1 MNKKN
6 IPKYFPGLFFP
17 ALVLLLLTITINVP
31 TAFAAASNEEISA
44 FEKLDAVFQ
53 EYLLKECID
62 ENKSTYTDD
71 QLKEM
76 TDDLQTY
83 LDQCDITTSYKEM
96 EAVSRYV
103 ANRVYYNLN
112 DKRFNPKHGT
122 ELTSDNPYD
131 VWFYKKAVCGGYTNL
146 LNTLLVSRGIPSF
159 ELLTKTH
166 AYSIAYNKDSDCWIY
181 IDATGCS
188 TNRYDLERD
197 ENREL
202 LPDAKEVWTSGG
214 YNSAGFD
221 MTPQTMLYDRA
232 AHMVYSCGYLVKDGL
247 RYSFHCNDSN
257 YNTSVDLDTWKD
269 MTDWNMTL
277 YGPWSEDYSK
287 DVKVTDVGG
296 IPIHKVYDGFAGTDI
311 ESVDFSETSIQ
322 TIATRYSSTQGTF
335 EGCTKLKTV
344 KLPDTVKYFYSKTFQ
359 DCTALEEINMPKS
372 TQIFSP
378 QQFSGCSSLKSVDFR
393 GTSVTQLSKEVFKG
407 CTSLTSVYLG
417 EQENLSIDAYAFQ
430 DCTNLET
437 VDCSTTNIYSIGNYA
452 FYNCSGLTKI
462 DLSGSSMETIGQSA
476 FSDCT
481 GLEEAILPKTL
492 KTIDNYAFC
501 NCSKLTKIDLSDSS
515 LETIGQSVFRNCT
528 GLEEVILPKTLKE
541 IGYLAFS
548 GTVIKSLDLSNTAI
562 TKIGYSSCAN
572 MDVLKTLYLPNTLQ
586 EFEDNAFSVSKSSFD
601 RLYIFSDIPEADIRA
616 MADKADGVW
625 SGRFISFPK
634 GTYTITYDGN
644 GATAGTMDVQTCMID
659 DYPFD
664 LAKNTYTRDGYVF
677 TGWNTKADGSGDSY
691 KDGASVEALS
701 ETDQAEITL
710 YAMWRDS
717 SEISYN
723 IKYVLVKNNA
733 TNDNP
738 NTYTNKSDTIKLNDP
753 VLEGYTF
760 LGWFSDKECTQQV
773 TEITAGSTGDITLY
787 ALWEENDTCEHEWI
801 QAEVIER
808 ATCSQ
813 EGTATRACTKCGKSE
828 VITLPIDPDYHWEKE
843 IVNKKPATTTE
854 EGYTGD
860 TICKA
865 CKKVLQQGEIIPKK
879 GTASETPAASN
890 KPDTSNTP
898 AASNKPDTSNTPAA
912 SNAPAATKKPSSSN
926 TPSATKKPSASSGTQ
941 DASSE
946 TSTKASAPKAVKG
959 LRIVN
964 QKPLKLIITWL
975 PETTVKGYEVQ
986 YAMDK
991 KFTRSLKKK
1000 TVKTTYCTVKKVKR
1014 SKTYFVRVR
1023 AYKLQGTKKIYSKW
1037 TKVKKI
1043 KVKK

>member
-31 TAFAAASNEEISA
+31 TAFAAASEEEISA
-44 FEKLDAVFQ
+44 FEKLDGIFQ
-53 EYLLKECID
+53 EYLLKDCID
-62 ENKSTYTDD
+62 PNKSTYTDD

-83 LDQCDITTSYKEM
+83 LDQCDITTTYKEM

-103 ANRVYYNLN
+103 ANRVSYNLN
-112 DKRFNPKHGT
+112 DKRYNPKHGT

-131 VWFYKKAVCGGYTNL
+131 VWSSKKAVCGGYTNL

-159 ELLTKTH
+159 GLVTKTH
-166 AYSIAYNKDSDCWIY
+166 AYSIAYNKDSDYWIY
-181 IDATGCS
+181 IDATVCS
-188 TNRYDLERD
+188 RNRYDLERD
-197 ENREL
+197 DDTSEV
-202 LPDAKEVWTSGG
+202 LPDAEELWTSGG

-221 MTPQTMLYDRA
+221 MTIPTMLLDRA
-232 AHMVYSCGYLVKDGL
+232 AYMVYSCGYLVKDGL
-247 RYSFHCNDSN
+247 RYSFHCNDSSF
-257 YNTSVDLDTWKD
+257 NTDMDLDTWKD
-269 MTDWNMTL
+269 MTDWNLTL
-277 YGPWSEDYSK
+277 FGPWGDDYSK
-287 DVKVTDVGG
+287 NVKVTDIDGV
-296 IPIHKVYDGFAGTDI
+296 PVHKVYDGFAGTDI
-311 ESVDFSETSIQ
+311 ESVDFSEASIKM
-322 TIATRYSSTQGTF
+322 IVSLFSSTTGTF

-344 KLPDTVKYFYSKTFQ
+344 KLPDTVTQFYSQTFKN
-359 DCTALEEINMPKS
+359 CTALEEINIPKS
-372 TQIFSP
+372 IQVIQP
-378 QQFSGCSSLKSVDFR
+378 QEFLGCSSLKTVDFR
-393 GTSVTQLSKEVFKG
+393 GTSVVRICDEAFKD
-407 CTSLTSVYLG
+407 CTSLASVYWG
-417 EQENLSIDAYAFQ
+417 EPKNLSIDAYAFQ

-437 VDCSTTNIYSIGNYA
+437 VDCSKTNISSIENYA
-452 FYNCSGLTKI
+452 FYNCSKLKKI
-462 DLSGSSMETIGQSA
+462 DLSSSTMEQTGQSIFRA
-476 FSDCT
+476 CT
-481 GLEEAILPKTL
+481 
-492 KTIDNYAFC
+492 
-501 NCSKLTKIDLSDSS
+501 S
-515 LETIGQSVFRNCT
+515 
-528 GLEEVILPKTLKE
+528 LEEVILPKTLKE
-541 IGYLAFS
+541 INYLTFS
-548 GTVIKSLDLSNTAI
+548 GTAIKTLDLRETAI
-562 TKIGYSSCAN
+562 TKIIDSGCAN
-572 MDVLKTLYLPNTLQ
+572 MDALKTLYLPATLE
-586 EFEDNAFSVSKSSFD
+586 EFGDYAFLAKKSSSGK
-601 RLYIFSDIPEADIRA
+601 LYIYSVIPEADINA
-616 MADKADGVW
+616 MADKATGVW
-625 SGRFISFPK
+625 SGRSISFPK
-634 GTYTITYDGN
+634 GSYTIIYDGN
-644 GATAGTMDVQTCMID
+644 GAAAGTMDAQTCMID
-659 DYPFD
+659 GFTFS
-664 LAKNTYTRDGYVF
+664 LSKNAYTRENYTF
-677 TGWNTKADGSGDSY
+677 TGWNTMSDGSGTFYRD
-691 KDGASVEALS
+691 EANIYPLT

-710 YAMWRDS
+710 YAMWKDS
-717 SEISYN
+717 SVTDYTITYF
-723 IKYVLVKNNA
+723 LNA
-733 TNDNP
+733 TNVQNDNP
-738 NTYTNKSDTIKLNDP
+738 TAYTNNSDTITLKDP
-753 VLEGYTF
+753 IREGYTF
-760 LGWFSDKECTQQV
+760 LGWFSDKELTQQV
-773 TEITAGSTGDITLY
+773 TEIAKGSTGNITLY
-787 ALWEENDTCEHEWI
+787 AHWKRADACEHEWI
-801 QAEVIER
+801 QTAVIER

-828 VITLPIDPDYHWEKE
+828 VITLPIDPEYHWEKE

-865 CKKVLQQGEIIPKK
+865 CKKVLQQGEVIPKK

-898 AASNKPDTSNTPAA
+898 AASNKPGTSNTPAA

-946 TSTKASAPKAVKG
+946 TSTKSSAPKAVKG

-975 PETTVKGYEVQ
+975 SETTVKGYEVQ

>member
-6 IPKYFPGLFFP
+6 IPKYFPCLFFP
-17 ALVLLLLTITINVP
+17 ALVLLLLTLTINVP
-31 TAFAAASNEEISA
+31 AVFAAASEEEISA
-44 FEKLDAVFQ
+44 FEKLDGIFQ
-53 EYLLKECID
+53 EYLLKDCID
-62 ENKSTYTDD
+62 PNKSTYTDD

-83 LDQCDITTSYKEM
+83 LDQCDITTTYKEM

-103 ANRVYYNLN
+103 ANRVSYNLN
-112 DKRFNPKHGT
+112 DKRYNPKRGT

-131 VWFYKKAVCGGYTNL
+131 VWFSKKAVCGGYTNL

-159 ELLTKTH
+159 ELITKTH
-166 AYSIAYNKDSDCWIY
+166 AYSIAYNKDSDYWIY

-188 TNRYDLERD
+188 RNRYDLERD
-197 ENREL
+197 DDTKEV
-202 LPDAKEVWTSGG
+202 LPDAEEIWTSGG
-214 YNSAGFD
+214 YNSVGFD
-221 MTPQTMLYDRA
+221 MTIPTMLLNRA
-232 AHMVYSCGYLVKDGL
+232 SHMVYSCGYLVKDGL

-257 YNTSVDLDTWKD
+257 FNTDLDLDTWSD
-269 MTDWNMTL
+269 MTDWNLTL
-277 YGPWSEDYSK
+277 FGPWGDDYSK
-287 DVKVTDVGG
+287 DVKVTDIDGV
-296 IPIHKVYDGFAGTDI
+296 PIYKVYDGFAGTDI
-311 ESVDFSETSIQ
+311 ESVDFSETSIKM
-322 TIATRYSSTQGTF
+322 IVSLYSSTTGTF

-344 KLPDTVKYFYSKTFQ
+344 KLPDTVTQFYSQTFKN
-359 DCTALEEINMPKS
+359 CTALEEINIPKS
-372 TQIFSP
+372 IQVIQP
-378 QQFSGCSSLKSVDFR
+378 QEFLGCSSLKTVDFR
-393 GTSVTQLSKEVFKG
+393 GSSVVRICDEAFKD
-407 CTSLTSVYLG
+407 CTSLASVYWG
-417 EQENLSIDAYAFQ
+417 EPKNLSIDAYAFQ

-437 VDCSTTNIYSIGNYA
+437 VDCSKTNISSIENYA
-452 FYNCSGLTKI
+452 FYNCSKLKKI
-462 DLSGSSMETIGQSA
+462 DLSSSTMEQTGQSIFRA
-476 FSDCT
+476 CT
-481 GLEEAILPKTL
+481 
-492 KTIDNYAFC
+492 
-501 NCSKLTKIDLSDSS
+501 S
-515 LETIGQSVFRNCT
+515 
-528 GLEEVILPKTLKE
+528 LEEVILPKTLKE
-541 IGYLAFS
+541 INYLTFS
-548 GTVIKSLDLSNTAI
+548 GTAIKTLDLRETAI
-562 TKIGYSSCAN
+562 TKIIDSGCAN
-572 MDVLKTLYLPNTLQ
+572 MDALKTLYLPATLE
-586 EFEDNAFSVSKSSFD
+586 EFGDYAFLAKQSSSG
-601 RLYIFSDIPEADIRA
+601 RLYIYSNIPEADINA
-616 MADKADGVW
+616 MANKAIGVW
-625 SGRFISFPK
+625 SGRRISFPK
-634 GTYTITYDGN
+634 GTYTIIYDGN
-644 GATAGTMDVQTCMID
+644 GATAGTMDAQTCMID
-659 DYPFD
+659 GFTFS
-664 LAKNTYTRDGYVF
+664 LSKNAYTMENYTF
-677 TGWNTKADGSGDSY
+677 TGWNTMPDGSGAFYRD
-691 KDGASVEALS
+691 EANIYPLT

-710 YAMWRDS
+710 YAMWKDS
-717 SEISYN
+717 SVTDYTITYF
-723 IKYVLVKNNA
+723 LNA
-733 TNDNP
+733 TNVQNDNP
-738 NTYTNKSDTIKLNDP
+738 TAYTNNSDTITLKDP
-753 VLEGYTF
+753 IREGYTF
-760 LGWFSDKECTQQV
+760 LGWFSDKELTQQV
-773 TEITAGSTGDITLY
+773 TEIAKGSTGNITLY
-787 ALWEENDTCEHEWI
+787 AHWKRADACEHEWI
-801 QAEVIER
+801 QTAVIER

-828 VITLPIDPDYHWEKE
+828 VVTLPIDPDYHWEKE
-843 IVNKKPATTTE
+843 VVNKKPATTTE

-865 CKKVLQQGEIIPKK
+865 CKKVLQQGEVVPKK

-898 AASNKPDTSNTPAA
+898 AASNKPGTSNTPAA

>member
-31 TAFAAASNEEISA
+31 TAFAAASEEEISA
-44 FEKLDAVFQ
+44 FEKLDGIFQ
-53 EYLLKECID
+53 EYLLKDCID
-62 ENKSTYTDD
+62 PNKSTYTDD

-83 LDQCDITTSYKEM
+83 LDQCDITTTYKEM

-103 ANRVYYNLN
+103 ANRVSYNLN
-112 DKRFNPKHGT
+112 DKRYNPKHGT

-131 VWFYKKAVCGGYTNL
+131 VWSSKRAVCGGYTNL

-159 ELLTKTH
+159 ELITKTH
-166 AYSIAYNKDSDCWIY
+166 AYSIAYNKDSDYWIY

-188 TNRYDLERD
+188 RNRYDLERD
-197 ENREL
+197 DDTREV
-202 LPDAKEVWTSGG
+202 LPDAEEIWTSGG
-214 YNSAGFD
+214 YNSVGFD
-221 MTPQTMLYDRA
+221 MTIPTMLLDRA

-247 RYSFHCNDSN
+247 RYSFHCNDSSF
-257 YNTSVDLDTWKD
+257 NTDMDLDTWQD
-269 MTDWNMTL
+269 MTDWNLTL
-277 YGPWSEDYSK
+277 FGPWGDDYSK
-287 DVKVTDVGG
+287 DVKVTDIDGV
-296 IPIHKVYDGFAGTDI
+296 PIYKVYDGFAGTDI
-311 ESVDFSETSIQ
+311 ESVDFSETSIKM
-322 TIATRYSSTQGTF
+322 IVSLFNSTTGTF

-344 KLPDTVKYFYSKTFQ
+344 KLPDTVTQFYSQTFKN
-359 DCTALEEINMPKS
+359 CTALEEINIPKS
-372 TQIFSP
+372 IQVIQP
-378 QQFSGCSSLKSVDFR
+378 QEFLGCSSLKTVDFR
-393 GTSVTQLSKEVFKG
+393 GTSVVRLCEEAFKG
-407 CTSLTSVYLG
+407 CTSLTSVYLD
-417 EQENLSIDAYAFQ
+417 EPENLSIDAYAFQ

-437 VDCSTTNIYSIGNYA
+437 VDCSKTNISSIENYA
-452 FYNCSGLTKI
+452 FYNCSKLKKI
-462 DLSGSSMETIGQSA
+462 DLSSSTMEQTGQSIFRA
-476 FSDCT
+476 CT
-481 GLEEAILPKTL
+481 
-492 KTIDNYAFC
+492 
-501 NCSKLTKIDLSDSS
+501 S
-515 LETIGQSVFRNCT
+515 
-528 GLEEVILPKTLKE
+528 LEEVILPKTLKE
-541 IGYLAFS
+541 INYLTFS
-548 GTVIKSLDLSNTAI
+548 GTAIKTLDLRETAI
-562 TKIGYSSCAN
+562 TKIIDSGCAN
-572 MDVLKTLYLPNTLQ
+572 MDALKTLYLPATLE
-586 EFEDNAFSVSKSSFD
+586 EFGDYAFLAKQSSSG
-601 RLYIFSDIPEADIRA
+601 RLYIYSDIPEADINA
-616 MADKADGVW
+616 MANKAIGVW
-625 SGRFISFPK
+625 SGRRISFPK
-634 GTYTITYDGN
+634 GTYTIIYDGN
-644 GATAGTMDVQTCMID
+644 SATAGTMDTQTCMID
-659 DYPFD
+659 GFTFS
-664 LAKNTYTRDGYVF
+664 LSKNAYTMENYTF
-677 TGWNTKADGSGDSY
+677 TGWNTMPDGSGAFYRD
-691 KDGASVEALS
+691 EANIYPLT

-710 YAMWRDS
+710 YAMWKDS
-717 SEISYN
+717 SVTDYTITYF
-723 IKYVLVKNNA
+723 LNA
-733 TNDNP
+733 TNVQNDNP
-738 NTYTNKSDTIKLNDP
+738 TAYTNNSDTITLKDP
-753 VLEGYTF
+753 IREGYTF
-760 LGWFSDKECTQQV
+760 LGWFSDKELTQQV
-773 TEITAGSTGDITLY
+773 TEIAKGSTGDITLY
-787 ALWEENDTCEHEWI
+787 AHWKRADACEHEWI
-801 QAEVIER
+801 QTAVIER

-828 VITLPIDPDYHWEKE
+828 VVSLPIDPDYHWEKE
-843 IVNKKPATTTE
+843 VVNKKPATTTE

-865 CKKVLQQGEIIPKK
+865 CKKVLQQGEVIPKK

-898 AASNKPDTSNTPAA
+898 AASNKPGTSNTPAV

>member
-31 TAFAAASNEEISA
+31 TAFAAASEEEISA
-44 FEKLDAVFQ
+44 FEKLDGIFQ
-53 EYLLKECID
+53 EYLLKDCID
-62 ENKSTYTDD
+62 PNKSTYTDD

-83 LDQCDITTSYKEM
+83 LDQCDITTTYKEM

-103 ANRVYYNLN
+103 ANRVSYNLN
-112 DKRFNPKHGT
+112 DKRYNPKHGT

-131 VWFYKKAVCGGYTNL
+131 VWSSKKAVCGGYTNL

-159 ELLTKTH
+159 GLVTKTH
-166 AYSIAYNKDSDCWIY
+166 AYSIAYNKDSDYWIY

-188 TNRYDLERD
+188 RNRYDLERD
-197 ENREL
+197 DDTRDV
-202 LPDAKEVWTSGG
+202 LPDAEEIWTSGA

-221 MTPQTMLYDRA
+221 MTIPTMLLDRA

-247 RYSFHCNDSN
+247 RYSFHCNDSSF
-257 YNTSVDLDTWKD
+257 NTDLDLDTWKD
-269 MTDWNMTL
+269 MTDWNLTL
-277 YGPWSEDYSK
+277 FGPWGDDYSK
-287 DVKVTDVGG
+287 NVKVTDIDGV
-296 IPIHKVYDGFAGTDI
+296 PVHKVYDGFAGTDI
-311 ESVDFSETSIQ
+311 ESVDFSEASIKM
-322 TIATRYSSTQGTF
+322 IVSLFSSTTGTF
-335 EGCTKLKTV
+335 EGCTKLKTA
-344 KLPDTVKYFYSKTFQ
+344 KLPDTVTQFYSQTFKN
-359 DCTALEEINMPKS
+359 CTALEEINIPKS
-372 TQIFSP
+372 IQVIQP
-378 QQFSGCSSLKSVDFR
+378 QEFLGCSSLKTVDFR
-393 GTSVTQLSKEVFKG
+393 GTSVVRICDEAFKD
-407 CTSLTSVYLG
+407 CTSLASVYWG
-417 EQENLSIDAYAFQ
+417 EPKNLSIDAYAFQ

-437 VDCSTTNIYSIGNYA
+437 VDCSKTNISSIENYA
-452 FYNCSGLTKI
+452 FYNCSKLKKI
-462 DLSGSSMETIGQSA
+462 DLSSSTMEQTGQSIFRA
-476 FSDCT
+476 CT
-481 GLEEAILPKTL
+481 
-492 KTIDNYAFC
+492 
-501 NCSKLTKIDLSDSS
+501 S
-515 LETIGQSVFRNCT
+515 
-528 GLEEVILPKTLKE
+528 LEEVILPKTLKE
-541 IGYLAFS
+541 INYLTFS
-548 GTVIKSLDLSNTAI
+548 GTAIKTLDLRETAI
-562 TKIGYSSCAN
+562 TKIIDSGCAN
-572 MDVLKTLYLPNTLQ
+572 MDALKTLYLPATLE
-586 EFEDNAFSVSKSSFD
+586 EFGDYAFLAKKSSSG
-601 RLYIFSDIPEADIRA
+601 RLYIYSNIPEADINA
-616 MADKADGVW
+616 MANKAIGVW
-625 SGRFISFPK
+625 SGRRISFPK
-634 GTYTITYDGN
+634 GTYTIIYDGN
-644 GATAGTMDVQTCMID
+644 GATAGTMDTQTCMID
-659 DYPFD
+659 GFTFS
-664 LAKNTYTRDGYVF
+664 LSKNAYTMENYTF
-677 TGWNTKADGSGDSY
+677 TGWNTMPDGSGAFYRD
-691 KDGASVEALS
+691 EANIYPLT

-710 YAMWRDS
+710 YAMWKDS
-717 SEISYN
+717 SVTDYTITYF
-723 IKYVLVKNNA
+723 LNA
-733 TNDNP
+733 TNVQNDNP
-738 NTYTNKSDTIKLNDP
+738 TAYTNNSDTITLKDP
-753 VLEGYTF
+753 IREGYTF
-760 LGWFSDKECTQQV
+760 LGWFSDKELTQQV
-773 TEITAGSTGDITLY
+773 TEIAKGSTGDITLY
-787 ALWEENDTCEHEWI
+787 AHWKRTDACEHEWI
-801 QAEVIER
+801 QTAVIER

-828 VITLPIDPDYHWEKE
+828 VVSLPIDPDYHWEKE
-843 IVNKKPATTTE
+843 VVNKKPATTTE

-865 CKKVLQQGEIIPKK
+865 CKKVLQQGEVIPKK

-898 AASNKPDTSNTPAA
+898 AASNKPGTSNTPAA

-926 TPSATKKPSASSGTQ
+926 TPSATKKPSASSDTQ

-975 PETTVKGYEVQ
+975 SETTVKGYEVQ

>member
-462 DLSGSSMETIGQSA
+462 DLSGSSMETIGQS
-476 FSDCT
+476 
-481 GLEEAILPKTL
+481 
-492 KTIDNYAFC
+492 
-501 NCSKLTKIDLSDSS
+501 
-515 LETIGQSVFRNCT
+515 VFRNCT

-601 RLYIFSDIPEADIRA
+601 RLYIFSDIPEADINA
-616 MADKADGVW
+616 MANKAIGVW
-625 SGRFISFPK
+625 SGRRISFPK
-634 GTYTITYDGN
+634 GTYTIIYDGN
-644 GATAGTMDVQTCMID
+644 SATAGTMDTQTCMID
-659 DYPFD
+659 GFTFS
-664 LAKNTYTRDGYVF
+664 LSKNAYTRENYTF
-677 TGWNTKADGSGDSY
+677 TGWNTMPDGSGAFYRD
-691 KDGASVEALS
+691 EANIYPLT
-701 ETDQAEITL
+701 ETDQDEITL
-710 YAMWRDS
+710 YAMWKDS
-717 SEISYN
+717 SITDYT
-723 IKYVLVKNNA
+723 ITYVLNA
-733 TNDNP
+733 TNVQNDNP
-738 NTYTNKSDTIKLNDP
+738 TAYTNNSDTITLKDP
-753 VLEGYTF
+753 IREGYTF
-760 LGWFSDKECTQQV
+760 LGWFSDKELTQQV
-773 TEITAGSTGDITLY
+773 TEIAKGSTGNITLY
-787 ALWEENDTCEHEWI
+787 AHWKRADACEHEWI
-801 QAEVIER
+801 QTAVIER

-828 VITLPIDPDYHWEKE
+828 VVTLPIDPDYHWEKE
-843 IVNKKPATTTE
+843 VINKKPATTTE

-865 CKKVLQQGEIIPKK
+865 CKKVLQQGEVIPKK

-890 KPDTSNTP
+890 KPGTSNTPTASNKPGTSNTP
-898 AASNKPDTSNTPAA
+898 AASK
-912 SNAPAATKKPSSSN
+912 APAATKKPSSSN
-926 TPSATKKPSASSGTQ
+926 TPSTTKKPSASSGTQ

-1043 KVKK
+1043 KMKK

>member
-247 RYSFHCNDSN
+247 RYSFHCNESN

-311 ESVDFSETSIQ
+311 ESVDFSEASIKM
-322 TIATRYSSTQGTF
+322 IVSLFSSTTGTF

-344 KLPDTVKYFYSKTFQ
+344 KLPDTVTQFYSQTFKN
-359 DCTALEEINMPKS
+359 CTALEEINIPKS
-372 TQIFSP
+372 IQVIQP
-378 QQFSGCSSLKSVDFR
+378 QEFLGCSSLKTVDFR
-393 GTSVTQLSKEVFKG
+393 GTSVVRICDEAFKD
-407 CTSLTSVYLG
+407 CTSLASVYCG
-417 EQENLSIDAYAFQ
+417 EPKNLSIDAYAFQ

-437 VDCSTTNIYSIGNYA
+437 VDCSKTNISSIENYA
-452 FYNCSGLTKI
+452 FYNCSKLKKI
-462 DLSGSSMETIGQSA
+462 DLSSSTMEQTGQSIFRA
-476 FSDCT
+476 CT
-481 GLEEAILPKTL
+481 
-492 KTIDNYAFC
+492 
-501 NCSKLTKIDLSDSS
+501 S
-515 LETIGQSVFRNCT
+515 
-528 GLEEVILPKTLKE
+528 LEEVILPKTLKE
-541 IGYLAFS
+541 INYLTFS
-548 GTVIKSLDLSNTAI
+548 GTAIKTLDLRETAI
-562 TKIGYSSCAN
+562 TKIIDSGCAN
-572 MDVLKTLYLPNTLQ
+572 MDALKTLYLPATLE
-586 EFEDNAFSVSKSSFD
+586 EFGDYAFLAKQSSSG
-601 RLYIFSDIPEADIRA
+601 RLYIYSNIPEADINA
-616 MADKADGVW
+616 MANKAIGVW
-625 SGRFISFPK
+625 SGRRISFPK
-634 GTYTITYDGN
+634 GSYTIIYDGN
-644 GATAGTMDVQTCMID
+644 GATAGTMDAQTCMID
-659 DYPFD
+659 GFTFS
-664 LAKNTYTRDGYVF
+664 LSKNAYTMENYTF
-677 TGWNTKADGSGDSY
+677 TGWNTMPDGSGAFYRD
-691 KDGASVEALS
+691 EANIYPLT

-710 YAMWRDS
+710 YAMWKDS
-717 SEISYN
+717 SVTDYTITYF
-723 IKYVLVKNNA
+723 LNA
-733 TNDNP
+733 TNVQNDNP
-738 NTYTNKSDTIKLNDP
+738 TAYTNNSDTITLKDP
-753 VLEGYTF
+753 IREGYTF
-760 LGWFSDKECTQQV
+760 LGWFSDKELTQQV
-773 TEITAGSTGDITLY
+773 TEIAKGSTGNITLY
-787 ALWEENDTCEHEWI
+787 AHWKRADACEHEWI
-801 QAEVIER
+801 QTAVIER

-828 VITLPIDPDYHWEKE
+828 VVTLPIDPDYHWEKE

-865 CKKVLQQGEIIPKK
+865 CKKVLQQGEVVPKK

-898 AASNKPDTSNTPAA
+898 AASNKPGTSNTPAA

>member
-31 TAFAAASNEEISA
+31 TAFAAASEEEISA
-44 FEKLDAVFQ
+44 FEKLDGIFQ
-53 EYLLKECID
+53 EYLLKDCID
-62 ENKSTYTDD
+62 PNKSTYTDD

-83 LDQCDITTSYKEM
+83 LDQCDITTTYKEM

-103 ANRVYYNLN
+103 ANRVSYNLN
-112 DKRFNPKHGT
+112 DKRYNPKHGT

-131 VWFYKKAVCGGYTNL
+131 VWSSKKAVCGGYTNL

-159 ELLTKTH
+159 GLVTKTH
-166 AYSIAYNKDSDCWIY
+166 AYSIAYNKDSDYWIY
-181 IDATGCS
+181 IDATVCS
-188 TNRYDLERD
+188 RNRYDLERD
-197 ENREL
+197 DDTSEV
-202 LPDAKEVWTSGG
+202 LPDAEELWTSGG

-221 MTPQTMLYDRA
+221 MTIPTMLLDRA
-232 AHMVYSCGYLVKDGL
+232 AYMVYSCGYLVKDGL
-247 RYSFHCNDSN
+247 RYSFHCNDSSF
-257 YNTSVDLDTWKD
+257 NTDMDLDTWKD
-269 MTDWNMTL
+269 MTDWNLTL
-277 YGPWSEDYSK
+277 FGPWGDDYSK
-287 DVKVTDVGG
+287 NVKVTDIDGV
-296 IPIHKVYDGFAGTDI
+296 PVHKVYDGFAGTDI
-311 ESVDFSETSIQ
+311 ESVDFSEASIKM
-322 TIATRYSSTQGTF
+322 IVSLFSSTTGTF

-344 KLPDTVKYFYSKTFQ
+344 KLPDTVTQFYSQTFKN
-359 DCTALEEINMPKS
+359 CTALEEINIPKS
-372 TQIFSP
+372 IQVIQP
-378 QQFSGCSSLKSVDFR
+378 QEFLGCSSLKTVDFR
-393 GTSVTQLSKEVFKG
+393 GTSVVRICDEAFKD
-407 CTSLTSVYLG
+407 CTSLASVYWG
-417 EQENLSIDAYAFQ
+417 EPENLSIDAYAFQ

-437 VDCSTTNIYSIGNYA
+437 VDCSKTNISSIENYA
-452 FYNCSGLTKI
+452 FYNCSKLKKI
-462 DLSGSSMETIGQSA
+462 DLSSSTMEQTGQSIFRA
-476 FSDCT
+476 CT
-481 GLEEAILPKTL
+481 
-492 KTIDNYAFC
+492 
-501 NCSKLTKIDLSDSS
+501 S
-515 LETIGQSVFRNCT
+515 
-528 GLEEVILPKTLKE
+528 LEEVILPKTLKE
-541 IGYLAFS
+541 INYLTFS
-548 GTVIKSLDLSNTAI
+548 GTAIKTLDLRETAI
-562 TKIGYSSCAN
+562 TKIIDSGCAN
-572 MDVLKTLYLPNTLQ
+572 MDALKTLYLPATLE
-586 EFEDNAFSVSKSSFD
+586 EFGDYAFLAKKSSSGK
-601 RLYIFSDIPEADIRA
+601 LYIYSVIPEADINA
-616 MADKADGVW
+616 IADKATGVW
-625 SGRFISFPK
+625 SGRSISFPK
-634 GTYTITYDGN
+634 GSYTIIYDGN
-644 GATAGTMDVQTCMID
+644 GAAAGTMDAQTCMID
-659 DYPFD
+659 GFTFS
-664 LAKNTYTRDGYVF
+664 LSKNAYTRENYTF
-677 TGWNTKADGSGDSY
+677 TGWNTMSDGSGTFYRD
-691 KDGASVEALS
+691 EANIYPLT

-710 YAMWRDS
+710 YAMWKDS
-717 SEISYN
+717 SVTDYTITYF
-723 IKYVLVKNNA
+723 LNA
-733 TNDNP
+733 TNVQNDNP
-738 NTYTNKSDTIKLNDP
+738 TAYTNNSDTITLKDP
-753 VLEGYTF
+753 IREGYTF
-760 LGWFSDKECTQQV
+760 LGWFSDKELTQQV
-773 TEITAGSTGDITLY
+773 TEIAKGSTGNITLY
-787 ALWEENDTCEHEWI
+787 AHWKRADACEHEWI
-801 QAEVIER
+801 QTAVIER

-843 IVNKKPATTTE
+843 VVNKKPATTTE

-865 CKKVLQQGEIIPKK
+865 CKKVLQQGEVIPKK

-898 AASNKPDTSNTPAA
+898 AASNKPGTSNTPAA

-926 TPSATKKPSASSGTQ
+926 TPSATKKPSASSDTQ

-975 PETTVKGYEVQ
+975 PDTTVKGYEVQ

>member
-17 ALVLLLLTITINVP
+17 ALVLLLLTLTINVP
-31 TAFAAASNEEISA
+31 AAFAAASEEEISA
-44 FEKLDAVFQ
+44 FEKLDGIFQ
-53 EYLLKECID
+53 EYLLKDCID
-62 ENKSTYTDD
+62 PNKSTYTDD

-83 LDQCDITTSYKEM
+83 LDQCDITTTYKEM

-103 ANRVYYNLN
+103 ANRVSYNLN
-112 DKRFNPKHGT
+112 DKRYNPKHGT

-131 VWFYKKAVCGGYTNL
+131 VWSSKKAVCGGYTNL

-159 ELLTKTH
+159 GLVTKTH
-166 AYSIAYNKDSDCWIY
+166 AYSIAYNKDSDYWIY
-181 IDATGCS
+181 IDATVCS
-188 TNRYDLERD
+188 RNRYDLERD
-197 ENREL
+197 DDTSEV
-202 LPDAKEVWTSGG
+202 LPDAEELWTSGG

-221 MTPQTMLYDRA
+221 MTIPTMLLDRA
-232 AHMVYSCGYLVKDGL
+232 AYMVYSCGYLVKDGL
-247 RYSFHCNDSN
+247 RYSFHCNDSSF
-257 YNTSVDLDTWKD
+257 NTDMDLDTWKD
-269 MTDWNMTL
+269 MTDWNLTL
-277 YGPWSEDYSK
+277 FGPWGDDYSK
-287 DVKVTDVGG
+287 NVKVTDIDGV
-296 IPIHKVYDGFAGTDI
+296 PVHKVYDGFAGTDI
-311 ESVDFSETSIQ
+311 ESVDFSEASIKM
-322 TIATRYSSTQGTF
+322 IVSLFSSTTGTF

-344 KLPDTVKYFYSKTFQ
+344 KLPDTVTQFYSQTFKN
-359 DCTALEEINMPKS
+359 CTALEEINIPKS
-372 TQIFSP
+372 IQVIQP
-378 QQFSGCSSLKSVDFR
+378 QEFLGCSSLKTVDFR
-393 GTSVTQLSKEVFKG
+393 GTSVVRICDEAFKD
-407 CTSLTSVYLG
+407 CTSLASVYWG
-417 EQENLSIDAYAFQ
+417 EPENLSIDAYAFQ

-437 VDCSTTNIYSIGNYA
+437 VDCSKTNISSIENYA
-452 FYNCSGLTKI
+452 FYNCSKLKKI
-462 DLSGSSMETIGQSA
+462 DLSSSTMEQTGQSIFRA
-476 FSDCT
+476 CT
-481 GLEEAILPKTL
+481 
-492 KTIDNYAFC
+492 
-501 NCSKLTKIDLSDSS
+501 S
-515 LETIGQSVFRNCT
+515 
-528 GLEEVILPKTLKE
+528 LEEVILPKTLKE
-541 IGYLAFS
+541 INYLTFS
-548 GTVIKSLDLSNTAI
+548 GTAIKTLDLRETAI
-562 TKIGYSSCAN
+562 TKIIDSGCAN
-572 MDVLKTLYLPNTLQ
+572 MDALKTLYLPATLE
-586 EFEDNAFSVSKSSFD
+586 EFGDYAFLAKKSSSGK
-601 RLYIFSDIPEADIRA
+601 LYIYSVIPEADINA
-616 MADKADGVW
+616 MADKATGVW
-625 SGRFISFPK
+625 SGRSISFPK
-634 GTYTITYDGN
+634 GSYTIIYDGN
-644 GATAGTMDVQTCMID
+644 GAAAGTMDAQTCMID
-659 DYPFD
+659 GFTFS
-664 LAKNTYTRDGYVF
+664 LSKNAYTRENYTF
-677 TGWNTKADGSGDSY
+677 TGWNTMSDGSGTFYRD
-691 KDGASVEALS
+691 EAKIYPLT

-710 YAMWRDS
+710 YAMWKDS
-717 SEISYN
+717 SVTDYTITYF
-723 IKYVLVKNNA
+723 LNA
-733 TNDNP
+733 TNVQNDNP
-738 NTYTNKSDTIKLNDP
+738 TAYTNNSDTITLKDP
-753 VLEGYTF
+753 IREGYTF
-760 LGWFSDKECTQQV
+760 LGWFSDKELTQQV
-773 TEITAGSTGDITLY
+773 TEIAKGSTGDITLY
-787 ALWEENDTCEHEWI
+787 AHWKRADACEHEWI
-801 QAEVIER
+801 QTAVIER

-865 CKKVLQQGEIIPKK
+865 CKKVLQQGEVIPKK

-898 AASNKPDTSNTPAA
+898 AASNKPGTSNTPAA

-926 TPSATKKPSASSGTQ
+926 TPSATKKPSASSGTK

>member
-31 TAFAAASNEEISA
+31 TAFAAASEEEISA
-44 FEKLDAVFQ
+44 FEKLDGIFQ
-53 EYLLKECID
+53 EYLLKDCID
-62 ENKSTYTDD
+62 PNKSTYTDD

-83 LDQCDITTSYKEM
+83 LDQCDITTTYKEM

-103 ANRVYYNLN
+103 ANRVSYNLN
-112 DKRFNPKHGT
+112 DKRYNPKHGT

-131 VWFYKKAVCGGYTNL
+131 VWSSKKAVCGGYTNL

-159 ELLTKTH
+159 GLVTKTH
-166 AYSIAYNKDSDCWIY
+166 AYSIAYNKDSDYWIY
-181 IDATGCS
+181 IDATVCS
-188 TNRYDLERD
+188 RNRYDLERD
-197 ENREL
+197 DDTSEV
-202 LPDAKEVWTSGG
+202 LPDAEELWTSGG

-221 MTPQTMLYDRA
+221 MTIPTMLLDRA

-247 RYSFHCNDSN
+247 RYSFHCNDSSF
-257 YNTSVDLDTWKD
+257 NTDLDLDTWKD
-269 MTDWNMTL
+269 MTDWNLTL
-277 YGPWSEDYSK
+277 FGPWGDDYSK
-287 DVKVTDVGG
+287 NVKVTDIDGV
-296 IPIHKVYDGFAGTDI
+296 PVHKVYDGFAGTDI
-311 ESVDFSETSIQ
+311 ESVDFSEASIKM
-322 TIATRYSSTQGTF
+322 IVSLFSSTTGTF

-344 KLPDTVKYFYSKTFQ
+344 KLPDTVTQFYSQTFKN
-359 DCTALEEINMPKS
+359 CTALEEINIPKS
-372 TQIFSP
+372 IQVIQP
-378 QQFSGCSSLKSVDFR
+378 QEFLGCSSLKTVDFR
-393 GTSVTQLSKEVFKG
+393 GTSVVRICDEAFKD
-407 CTSLTSVYLG
+407 CTSLASVYWG
-417 EQENLSIDAYAFQ
+417 EPKNLSIDAYAFQ

-437 VDCSTTNIYSIGNYA
+437 VDCSKTNISSIENYA
-452 FYNCSGLTKI
+452 FYNCSKLKKI
-462 DLSGSSMETIGQSA
+462 DLSSSTMEQTGQSIFRA
-476 FSDCT
+476 CT
-481 GLEEAILPKTL
+481 
-492 KTIDNYAFC
+492 
-501 NCSKLTKIDLSDSS
+501 S
-515 LETIGQSVFRNCT
+515 
-528 GLEEVILPKTLKE
+528 LEEVILPKTLKE
-541 IGYLAFS
+541 INYLTFS
-548 GTVIKSLDLSNTAI
+548 GTAIKTLDLRETAI
-562 TKIGYSSCAN
+562 TKIIDSGCAN
-572 MDVLKTLYLPNTLQ
+572 MDALKTLYLPATLE
-586 EFEDNAFSVSKSSFD
+586 EFGDYAFLAKKSSSG
-601 RLYIFSDIPEADIRA
+601 RLYIYSNIPEADINA
-616 MADKADGVW
+616 MANKAIGVW
-625 SGRFISFPK
+625 SGRRISFPK
-634 GTYTITYDGN
+634 GTYTIIYDGN
-644 GATAGTMDVQTCMID
+644 GATAGTMDTQTCMID
-659 DYPFD
+659 GFTFS
-664 LAKNTYTRDGYVF
+664 LSKNAYTMENYTF
-677 TGWNTKADGSGDSY
+677 TGWNTMPDGSGAFYRD
-691 KDGASVEALS
+691 EANIYPLT

-710 YAMWRDS
+710 YAMWKDS
-717 SEISYN
+717 SVTDYTITYF
-723 IKYVLVKNNA
+723 LNA
-733 TNDNP
+733 TNVQNDNP
-738 NTYTNKSDTIKLNDP
+738 TAYTNNSDTITLKDP
-753 VLEGYTF
+753 IREGYTF
-760 LGWFSDKECTQQV
+760 LGWFSDKELTQQV
-773 TEITAGSTGDITLY
+773 TEIAKGSTGNITLY
-787 ALWEENDTCEHEWI
+787 AHWKRAEACEHEWI
-801 QAEVIER
+801 QTAVIER

-865 CKKVLQQGEIIPKK
+865 CKKVLQQGEVIPKK

-898 AASNKPDTSNTPAA
+898 AASNKPGTSNTPAA

>member
-31 TAFAAASNEEISA
+31 TAFAAASEEEISA
-44 FEKLDAVFQ
+44 FEKLDGIFQ
-53 EYLLKECID
+53 EYLLKDCID
-62 ENKSTYTDD
+62 PNKSTYTDD

-83 LDQCDITTSYKEM
+83 LDQCDITTTYKEM

-103 ANRVYYNLN
+103 ANRVSYNLN
-112 DKRFNPKHGT
+112 DKRYNPKHGT

-131 VWFYKKAVCGGYTNL
+131 VWSSKRAVCGGYTNL

-159 ELLTKTH
+159 ELITKTH
-166 AYSIAYNKDSDCWIY
+166 AYSIAYNKDSDYWIY

-188 TNRYDLERD
+188 RNRYDLERD
-197 ENREL
+197 DDTREV
-202 LPDAKEVWTSGG
+202 LPDAEEIWTSGG

-221 MTPQTMLYDRA
+221 MTIPTMLLDRA

-247 RYSFHCNDSN
+247 RYSFHCNDSSF
-257 YNTSVDLDTWKD
+257 NTDMDLDTWQD
-269 MTDWNMTL
+269 MTDWNLTL
-277 YGPWSEDYSK
+277 FGPWGDDYSK
-287 DVKVTDVGG
+287 DVKVTDIDGV
-296 IPIHKVYDGFAGTDI
+296 PIYKVYDGFAGTDI
-311 ESVDFSETSIQ
+311 ESVDFSETSIKM
-322 TIATRYSSTQGTF
+322 IVSLFNSTTGTF

-344 KLPDTVKYFYSKTFQ
+344 KLPDTVTQFYSQTFKN
-359 DCTALEEINMPKS
+359 CTALEEINIPKS
-372 TQIFSP
+372 IQVIQP
-378 QQFSGCSSLKSVDFR
+378 QEFLGCSSLKTVDFR
-393 GTSVTQLSKEVFKG
+393 GTSVVRLCEEAFKG
-407 CTSLTSVYLG
+407 CTSLTSVYLD
-417 EQENLSIDAYAFQ
+417 EPENLSIDAYAFQ

-437 VDCSTTNIYSIGNYA
+437 VDCSKTNISSIENYA
-452 FYNCSGLTKI
+452 FYNCSKLKKI
-462 DLSGSSMETIGQSA
+462 DLSSSTMEQTGQSIFRA
-476 FSDCT
+476 CT
-481 GLEEAILPKTL
+481 
-492 KTIDNYAFC
+492 
-501 NCSKLTKIDLSDSS
+501 S
-515 LETIGQSVFRNCT
+515 
-528 GLEEVILPKTLKE
+528 LEEVILPKTLKE
-541 IGYLAFS
+541 INYLTFS
-548 GTVIKSLDLSNTAI
+548 GTAIKTLDLRETAI
-562 TKIGYSSCAN
+562 TKIIDSGCAN
-572 MDVLKTLYLPNTLQ
+572 MDALKTLYLPATLE
-586 EFEDNAFSVSKSSFD
+586 EFGDYAFLAKQSSSG
-601 RLYIFSDIPEADIRA
+601 RLYIYSDIPEADINA
-616 MADKADGVW
+616 MANKAIGVW
-625 SGRFISFPK
+625 SGRRISFPK
-634 GTYTITYDGN
+634 GTYTIIYDGN
-644 GATAGTMDVQTCMID
+644 SATAGTMDTQTCMID
-659 DYPFD
+659 GFTFS
-664 LAKNTYTRDGYVF
+664 LSKNAYTMENYTF
-677 TGWNTKADGSGDSY
+677 TGWNTMPDGSGAFYRD
-691 KDGASVEALS
+691 EANIYPLT

-710 YAMWRDS
+710 YAMWKDS
-717 SEISYN
+717 SVTDYTITYF
-723 IKYVLVKNNA
+723 LNA
-733 TNDNP
+733 TNVQNDNP
-738 NTYTNKSDTIKLNDP
+738 TAYTNNSDTITLKDP
-753 VLEGYTF
+753 IREGYTF
-760 LGWFSDKECTQQV
+760 LGWFSDKELTQQV
-773 TEITAGSTGDITLY
+773 TEIAKGSTGDITLY
-787 ALWEENDTCEHEWI
+787 AHWKRADACEHEWI
-801 QAEVIER
+801 QTAVIER

-828 VITLPIDPDYHWEKE
+828 VVSLPIDPDYHWEKE
-843 IVNKKPATTTE
+843 VVNKKPATTTE

-865 CKKVLQQGEIIPKK
+865 CKKVLQQGEVIPKK

-898 AASNKPDTSNTPAA
+898 AASNKPGTSNTPAV

>member
-31 TAFAAASNEEISA
+31 TAFAAASEEEISA
-44 FEKLDAVFQ
+44 FEKLDGIFQ
-53 EYLLKECID
+53 EYLLRDCID
-62 ENKSTYTDD
+62 PNKSTYTDD

-83 LDQCDITTSYKEM
+83 LDQCDITTTYKEM

-103 ANRVYYNLN
+103 ANRVSYNLN
-112 DKRFNPKHGT
+112 DKRYNPKHGT

-131 VWFYKKAVCGGYTNL
+131 VWSSKRAVCGGYTNL

-159 ELLTKTH
+159 ELITKTH
-166 AYSIAYNKDSDCWIY
+166 AYSIAYNKDSDYWIY

-188 TNRYDLERD
+188 RNRYDLERD
-197 ENREL
+197 DDTREV
-202 LPDAKEVWTSGG
+202 LPDAEEIWTSGG

-221 MTPQTMLYDRA
+221 MTIPTMLLDRA

-247 RYSFHCNDSN
+247 RYSFHCNDSSF
-257 YNTSVDLDTWKD
+257 NTDLDLDTWKD
-269 MTDWNMTL
+269 MTDWNLTL
-277 YGPWSEDYSK
+277 FGPWGDDYSK
-287 DVKVTDVGG
+287 NVKVTDIDGV
-296 IPIHKVYDGFAGTDI
+296 PVHKVYDGFAGTDI
-311 ESVDFSETSIQ
+311 ESVDFSETSIKM
-322 TIATRYSSTQGTF
+322 IVSLFSSTTGTF

-344 KLPDTVKYFYSKTFQ
+344 TLPDTVTQFYSQTFKN
-359 DCTALEEINMPKS
+359 CTALEEINIPKS
-372 TQIFSP
+372 IQVIQP
-378 QQFSGCSSLKSVDFR
+378 QEFLGCSSLKTVDFR
-393 GTSVTQLSKEVFKG
+393 GTSVVRICDEAFKD
-407 CTSLTSVYLG
+407 CTSLASVYWG
-417 EQENLSIDAYAFQ
+417 EPKNLSIDAYAFQ

-437 VDCSTTNIYSIGNYA
+437 VDCSKTNISSIENYA
-452 FYNCSGLTKI
+452 FYNCSKLKKI
-462 DLSGSSMETIGQSA
+462 DLSSSTMEQTGQSIFRA
-476 FSDCT
+476 CT
-481 GLEEAILPKTL
+481 
-492 KTIDNYAFC
+492 
-501 NCSKLTKIDLSDSS
+501 S
-515 LETIGQSVFRNCT
+515 
-528 GLEEVILPKTLKE
+528 LEEVILPKTLKE
-541 IGYLAFS
+541 INYLTFS
-548 GTVIKSLDLSNTAI
+548 GTAIKTLDLRETAI
-562 TKIGYSSCAN
+562 TKIIDSGCAN
-572 MDVLKTLYLPNTLQ
+572 MDALKTLYLPATLE
-586 EFEDNAFSVSKSSFD
+586 EFGDYAFLAKKSSSGK
-601 RLYIFSDIPEADIRA
+601 LYIYSNIPEADINA
-616 MADKADGVW
+616 MANKAIGVW
-625 SGRFISFPK
+625 SGRRISFPK
-634 GTYTITYDGN
+634 GTYTIIYDGN
-644 GATAGTMDVQTCMID
+644 GATAGTMDAQTCMID
-659 DYPFD
+659 GFTFS
-664 LAKNTYTRDGYVF
+664 LSKNAYTRENYTF
-677 TGWNTKADGSGDSY
+677 TGWNTMSDGSGTFYRD
-691 KDGASVEALS
+691 EANIYPLT

-710 YAMWRDS
+710 YAMWKDS
-717 SEISYN
+717 SVTDYTITYF
-723 IKYVLVKNNA
+723 LNA
-733 TNDNP
+733 TNVQNDNP
-738 NTYTNKSDTIKLNDP
+738 TAYTNNSDTITLKDP
-753 VLEGYTF
+753 IREGYTF
-760 LGWFSDKECTQQV
+760 LGWFSDKELTQQV
-773 TEITAGSTGDITLY
+773 TEIAKGSTGNITLY
-787 ALWEENDTCEHEWI
+787 AHWKRADACEHEWI
-801 QAEVIER
+801 QTAVIER

-828 VITLPIDPDYHWEKE
+828 VITLPIDPEYHWEKE

-865 CKKVLQQGEIIPKK
+865 CKKVLQQGEVIPKK

-898 AASNKPDTSNTPAA
+898 AASNKPGTSNTPAA

-975 PETTVKGYEVQ
+975 SETTVKGYEVQ

>member
-31 TAFAAASNEEISA
+31 TAFAAASEEEISA
-44 FEKLDAVFQ
+44 FEKLDGIFQ
-53 EYLLKECID
+53 EYLLKDCID
-62 ENKSTYTDD
+62 PNKSTYTDD

-83 LDQCDITTSYKEM
+83 LDQCDITTTYKEM

-103 ANRVYYNLN
+103 ANRVSYNLN
-112 DKRFNPKHGT
+112 DKRYNPKHGT
-122 ELTSDNPYD
+122 ELTSDNSYD
-131 VWFYKKAVCGGYTNL
+131 VWSSKRAVCGGYTNL

-159 ELLTKTH
+159 ELITKTH
-166 AYSIAYNKDSDCWIY
+166 AYSIAYNKDSDYWIY

-188 TNRYDLERD
+188 RNRYDLERD
-197 ENREL
+197 DDTREV
-202 LPDAKEVWTSGG
+202 LPDAEEIWTSGG

-221 MTPQTMLYDRA
+221 MTIPTMLLDRA

-247 RYSFHCNDSN
+247 RYSFHCNDSSF
-257 YNTSVDLDTWKD
+257 NTDLDLDTWKD
-269 MTDWNMTL
+269 TTDWNLTL
-277 YGPWSEDYSK
+277 FGPWGDDYSK
-287 DVKVTDVGG
+287 NVKVTDIDGV
-296 IPIHKVYDGFAGTDI
+296 PVHKVYDGFAGTDI
-311 ESVDFSETSIQ
+311 ESVDFSEASIKM
-322 TIATRYSSTQGTF
+322 IVSLFSSTTGTF

-344 KLPDTVKYFYSKTFQ
+344 KLPDTVTQFYSQTFKN
-359 DCTALEEINMPKS
+359 CTALEEINIPKS
-372 TQIFSP
+372 IQVIQP
-378 QQFSGCSSLKSVDFR
+378 QEFLGCSSLKTVDFR
-393 GTSVTQLSKEVFKG
+393 GTSVVRICDEAFKD
-407 CTSLTSVYLG
+407 CTSLASVYWG
-417 EQENLSIDAYAFQ
+417 EPKNLSIDAYAFQ

-437 VDCSTTNIYSIGNYA
+437 VDCSKTNISSIENYA
-452 FYNCSGLTKI
+452 FYNCSKLKKI
-462 DLSGSSMETIGQSA
+462 DLSSSTMEQTGQSIFRA
-476 FSDCT
+476 CT
-481 GLEEAILPKTL
+481 
-492 KTIDNYAFC
+492 
-501 NCSKLTKIDLSDSS
+501 S
-515 LETIGQSVFRNCT
+515 
-528 GLEEVILPKTLKE
+528 LEEVILPKTLKE
-541 IGYLAFS
+541 INYLTFS
-548 GTVIKSLDLSNTAI
+548 GTAIKTLDLRETAI
-562 TKIGYSSCAN
+562 TKIIDSGCAN
-572 MDVLKTLYLPNTLQ
+572 MDALKTLYLPATLE
-586 EFEDNAFSVSKSSFD
+586 EFGDYAFLAKKSSSG
-601 RLYIFSDIPEADIRA
+601 RLYIYSNIPEADINA
-616 MADKADGVW
+616 MANKAIGVW
-625 SGRFISFPK
+625 SGRRISFPK
-634 GTYTITYDGN
+634 GTYTIIYDGN
-644 GATAGTMDVQTCMID
+644 GATAGTMDTQTCMID
-659 DYPFD
+659 GFTFS
-664 LAKNTYTRDGYVF
+664 LSKNAYTMENYTF
-677 TGWNTKADGSGDSY
+677 TGWNTMSDGSGTFYRD
-691 KDGASVEALS
+691 EANIYPLT

-710 YAMWRDS
+710 YAMWKDS
-717 SEISYN
+717 SVTDYTITYF
-723 IKYVLVKNNA
+723 LNA
-733 TNDNP
+733 TNVQNDNP
-738 NTYTNKSDTIKLNDP
+738 TAYTNNSDTITLKDP
-753 VLEGYTF
+753 IREGYTF
-760 LGWFSDKECTQQV
+760 LGWFSDKELTQQV
-773 TEITAGSTGDITLY
+773 TEIAKGSTGDITLY
-787 ALWEENDTCEHEWI
+787 AHWKRTNACEHEWI
-801 QAEVIER
+801 QTAVIER

-828 VITLPIDPDYHWEKE
+828 VVSLPIDPDYHWEKE
-843 IVNKKPATTTE
+843 VVNKKPATTTE

-865 CKKVLQQGEIIPKK
+865 CKKVLQQGEVIPKK

-898 AASNKPDTSNTPAA
+898 AASNKPGTSNTPAA

-941 DASSE
+941 NASSE
-946 TSTKASAPKAVKG
+946 TSIKASAPKAVKG

-986 YAMDK
+986 YAMNK

>member
-31 TAFAAASNEEISA
+31 TAFAAASEEEISA
-44 FEKLDAVFQ
+44 FEKLDGIFQ
-53 EYLLKECID
+53 EYLLKDCID
-62 ENKSTYTDD
+62 PNKSTYTDD

-83 LDQCDITTSYKEM
+83 LDQCDITTTYKEM

-103 ANRVYYNLN
+103 ANRVSYNLN
-112 DKRFNPKHGT
+112 DKRYNPKHGT

-131 VWFYKKAVCGGYTNL
+131 VWSSKKAVCGGYTNL

-159 ELLTKTH
+159 GLVTKTH
-166 AYSIAYNKDSDCWIY
+166 AYSIAYNKDSDYWIY
-181 IDATGCS
+181 IDATVCS
-188 TNRYDLERD
+188 RNRYDLERD
-197 ENREL
+197 DDTSEV
-202 LPDAKEVWTSGG
+202 LPDAEELWTSGG

-221 MTPQTMLYDRA
+221 MTIPTMLLDRA
-232 AHMVYSCGYLVKDGL
+232 AYMVYSCGYLVKDGL
-247 RYSFHCNDSN
+247 RYSFHCNDSSF
-257 YNTSVDLDTWKD
+257 NTDMDLDTWKD
-269 MTDWNMTL
+269 MTDWNLTL
-277 YGPWSEDYSK
+277 FGPWGDDYSK
-287 DVKVTDVGG
+287 NVKVTDIDGV
-296 IPIHKVYDGFAGTDI
+296 PVHKVYDGFAGTDI
-311 ESVDFSETSIQ
+311 ESVDFSETSIKM
-322 TIATRYSSTQGTF
+322 IVSLFSSTTGTF

-344 KLPDTVKYFYSKTFQ
+344 TLPDTVTQFYSQTFKN
-359 DCTALEEINMPKS
+359 CTALEEINIPKS
-372 TQIFSP
+372 IQVIQP
-378 QQFSGCSSLKSVDFR
+378 QEFLGCSSLKTVDFR
-393 GTSVTQLSKEVFKG
+393 GTSVVRICDEAFKG
-407 CTSLTSVYLG
+407 CTFLASVYLG
-417 EQENLSIDAYAFQ
+417 EPENLSIDAYAFQ

-437 VDCSTTNIYSIGNYA
+437 VDCSKTNISSIENYA
-452 FYNCSGLTKI
+452 FYNCSKLKKI
-462 DLSGSSMETIGQSA
+462 DLSSSTMEQTGQSIFRA
-476 FSDCT
+476 CT
-481 GLEEAILPKTL
+481 
-492 KTIDNYAFC
+492 
-501 NCSKLTKIDLSDSS
+501 S
-515 LETIGQSVFRNCT
+515 
-528 GLEEVILPKTLKE
+528 LEEVILPKTLKE
-541 IGYLAFS
+541 INYLTFS
-548 GTVIKSLDLSNTAI
+548 GTAIKTLDLRETAI
-562 TKIGYSSCAN
+562 TKIIDSGCAN
-572 MDVLKTLYLPNTLQ
+572 MDALKTLYLPATLE
-586 EFEDNAFSVSKSSFD
+586 EFGDYAFLAKKSSSGK
-601 RLYIFSDIPEADIRA
+601 LYIYSVIPEADINA
-616 MADKADGVW
+616 MADKATGVW
-625 SGRFISFPK
+625 SGRSISFPK
-634 GTYTITYDGN
+634 GSYTIIYDGN
-644 GATAGTMDVQTCMID
+644 GAAAGTMDAQTCMID
-659 DYPFD
+659 GFTFS
-664 LAKNTYTRDGYVF
+664 LSKNAYTRENYTF
-677 TGWNTKADGSGDSY
+677 TGWNTMSDGSGTFYRD
-691 KDGASVEALS
+691 EAKIYPLT

-710 YAMWRDS
+710 YAMWKDS
-717 SEISYN
+717 SVTDYTITYF
-723 IKYVLVKNNA
+723 LNA
-733 TNDNP
+733 TNVQNDNP
-738 NTYTNKSDTIKLNDP
+738 TAYTNNSDTITLKDP
-753 VLEGYTF
+753 IREGYTF
-760 LGWFSDKECTQQV
+760 LGWFSDKELTQQV
-773 TEITAGSTGDITLY
+773 TEIAKGSTGNITLY
-787 ALWEENDTCEHEWI
+787 AHWKRADACEHEWI
-801 QAEVIER
+801 QTAVIER

-843 IVNKKPATTTE
+843 VVNKKPATTTE

-865 CKKVLQQGEIIPKK
+865 CKKVLQQGEVIPKK

-890 KPDTSNTP
+890 KPG
-898 AASNKPDTSNTPAA
+898 TSNTPAA

-926 TPSATKKPSASSGTQ
+926 TPSATKKPSASSDTQ

-975 PETTVKGYEVQ
+975 PDTTVKGYEVQ

>member
-31 TAFAAASNEEISA
+31 TAFAAASEEEISA
-44 FEKLDAVFQ
+44 FEKLDGIFQ
-53 EYLLKECID
+53 EYLLKDCID
-62 ENKSTYTDD
+62 PNKSTYTDD

-83 LDQCDITTSYKEM
+83 LDQCDITTTYKEM

-103 ANRVYYNLN
+103 ANRVSYNLN
-112 DKRFNPKHGT
+112 DKRYNPKHGT

-131 VWFYKKAVCGGYTNL
+131 VWSSKRAVCGGYTNL

-159 ELLTKTH
+159 ELITKTH
-166 AYSIAYNKDSDCWIY
+166 AYSIAYNKDSDYWIY

-188 TNRYDLERD
+188 RNRYDLERD
-197 ENREL
+197 DDTREV
-202 LPDAKEVWTSGG
+202 LPDAEEIWISGG

-221 MTPQTMLYDRA
+221 MTIPTMLLDRA

-247 RYSFHCNDSN
+247 RYSFHCNDSSF
-257 YNTSVDLDTWKD
+257 NTDLDLDTWKD
-269 MTDWNMTL
+269 MTDWNLTL
-277 YGPWSEDYSK
+277 FGPWGDDYSK
-287 DVKVTDVGG
+287 NVKVTDIDGV
-296 IPIHKVYDGFAGTDI
+296 PVHKVYDGFAGTDI
-311 ESVDFSETSIQ
+311 ESVDFSEASIKM
-322 TIATRYSSTQGTF
+322 IVSLFSSTTGTF

-344 KLPDTVKYFYSKTFQ
+344 KLPDTVTQFYSQTFKN
-359 DCTALEEINMPKS
+359 CTALEEINIPKS
-372 TQIFSP
+372 IQVIQP
-378 QQFSGCSSLKSVDFR
+378 QEFLGCSSLKTVDFR
-393 GTSVTQLSKEVFKG
+393 GTSVVRICDEAFKD
-407 CTSLTSVYLG
+407 CTSLASVYWG
-417 EQENLSIDAYAFQ
+417 EPKNLSIDAYAFQ

-437 VDCSTTNIYSIGNYA
+437 VDCSKTNISSIENYA
-452 FYNCSGLTKI
+452 FYNCSKLKKI
-462 DLSGSSMETIGQSA
+462 DLSSSTMEQTGQSIFRA
-476 FSDCT
+476 CT
-481 GLEEAILPKTL
+481 
-492 KTIDNYAFC
+492 
-501 NCSKLTKIDLSDSS
+501 S
-515 LETIGQSVFRNCT
+515 
-528 GLEEVILPKTLKE
+528 LEEVILPKTLKE
-541 IGYLAFS
+541 INYLTFS
-548 GTVIKSLDLSNTAI
+548 GTAIKTLDLRETAI
-562 TKIGYSSCAN
+562 TKIIDSGCAN
-572 MDVLKTLYLPNTLQ
+572 MDALKTLYLPATLE
-586 EFEDNAFSVSKSSFD
+586 EFGDYAFLAKKSSSG
-601 RLYIFSDIPEADIRA
+601 RLYIYSNIPEADINA
-616 MADKADGVW
+616 MANKAIGVW
-625 SGRFISFPK
+625 SGRRISFPK
-634 GTYTITYDGN
+634 GTYTIIYDGN
-644 GATAGTMDVQTCMID
+644 GATAGTMDTQTCMID
-659 DYPFD
+659 GFTFS
-664 LAKNTYTRDGYVF
+664 LSKNAYTMENYTF
-677 TGWNTKADGSGDSY
+677 TGWNTMPDGSGAFYRD
-691 KDGASVEALS
+691 EANIYPLT

-710 YAMWRDS
+710 YAMWKDS
-717 SEISYN
+717 SVTDYTITYF
-723 IKYVLVKNNA
+723 LNA
-733 TNDNP
+733 TNVQNDNP
-738 NTYTNKSDTIKLNDP
+738 TAYTNNSDTITLKDP
-753 VLEGYTF
+753 IREGYTF
-760 LGWFSDKECTQQV
+760 LGWFSDKELTQQV
-773 TEITAGSTGDITLY
+773 TEIAKGSTGDITLY
-787 ALWEENDTCEHEWI
+787 AHWKRTDACEHEWI
-801 QAEVIER
+801 QTAVIER

-828 VITLPIDPDYHWEKE
+828 VVSLPIDPDYHWEKE
-843 IVNKKPATTTE
+843 VVNKKPATTTE

-865 CKKVLQQGEIIPKK
+865 CKKVLQQGEVIPKK

-890 KPDTSNTP
+890 KPG
-898 AASNKPDTSNTPAA
+898 TSNTPAA

-941 DASSE
+941 NASSE
-946 TSTKASAPKAVKG
+946 TSIKASAPKAVKG

-986 YAMDK
+986 YAMNK

>member
-6 IPKYFPGLFFP
+6 IPKYFPCLFFP
-17 ALVLLLLTITINVP
+17 ALVLLLLTLTINVP
-31 TAFAAASNEEISA
+31 AVFAAASEEEISA
-44 FEKLDAVFQ
+44 FEKLDGIFQ
-53 EYLLKECID
+53 EYLLKDCID
-62 ENKSTYTDD
+62 PNKSTYTDD

-83 LDQCDITTSYKEM
+83 LDQCDITTTYKEM

-103 ANRVYYNLN
+103 ANRVSYNLN
-112 DKRFNPKHGT
+112 DKRYNPKRGT

-131 VWFYKKAVCGGYTNL
+131 VWFSKKAVCGGYTNL

-159 ELLTKTH
+159 ELITKTH
-166 AYSIAYNKDSDCWIY
+166 AYSIAYNKDSDYWIY

-188 TNRYDLERD
+188 RNRYDLERD
-197 ENREL
+197 DDTKEV
-202 LPDAKEVWTSGG
+202 LPDAEEIWTSGG
-214 YNSAGFD
+214 YNSVGFD
-221 MTPQTMLYDRA
+221 MTIPTMLLDRA
-232 AHMVYSCGYLVKDGL
+232 SHMVYSCGYLVKDGL

-257 YNTSVDLDTWKD
+257 FNTDLDLDTWSD
-269 MTDWNMTL
+269 MTDWNLTL
-277 YGPWSEDYSK
+277 FGPWGDDYSK
-287 DVKVTDVGG
+287 DVKVTDIDGV
-296 IPIHKVYDGFAGTDI
+296 PIYKVYDGFAGTDI
-311 ESVDFSETSIQ
+311 ESVDFSETSIKM
-322 TIATRYSSTQGTF
+322 IVSLYSSTTGTF

-344 KLPDTVKYFYSKTFQ
+344 KLPDTVTQFYSQTFKN
-359 DCTALEEINMPKS
+359 CTALEEINIPKS
-372 TQIFSP
+372 IQVIQP
-378 QQFSGCSSLKSVDFR
+378 QEFLECSSLKTVDFR
-393 GTSVTQLSKEVFKG
+393 GTSVVRICEEAFKG

-417 EQENLSIDAYAFQ
+417 EPENLSIDAYAFQ

-437 VDCSTTNIYSIGNYA
+437 VDCSKTNISSIENYA
-452 FYNCSGLTKI
+452 FYNCSKLKKI
-462 DLSGSSMETIGQSA
+462 DLSSSTMEQTGQSIFRA
-476 FSDCT
+476 CT
-481 GLEEAILPKTL
+481 
-492 KTIDNYAFC
+492 
-501 NCSKLTKIDLSDSS
+501 S
-515 LETIGQSVFRNCT
+515 
-528 GLEEVILPKTLKE
+528 LEEVILPKTLKE
-541 IGYLAFS
+541 INYLTFS
-548 GTVIKSLDLSNTAI
+548 GTAIKTLDLRETAI
-562 TKIGYSSCAN
+562 TKIIDSGCAN
-572 MDVLKTLYLPNTLQ
+572 MDALKTLYLPATL
-586 EFEDNAFSVSKSSFD
+586 EELGDYAFLAKQSSSGK
-601 RLYIFSDIPEADIRA
+601 LYIYSVIPEADINA
-616 MADKADGVW
+616 MADKAIGVW
-625 SGRFISFPK
+625 SGRRISFPK
-634 GTYTITYDGN
+634 GTYTIIYDGN
-644 GATAGTMDVQTCMID
+644 GATAGTMDAQTCMID
-659 DYPFD
+659 GFISS
-664 LAKNTYTRDGYVF
+664 LSKNAYTMENYTF
-677 TGWNTKADGSGDSY
+677 TGWNTMPDGSGAFYRD
-691 KDGASVEALS
+691 EADFYPLT
-701 ETDQAEITL
+701 ETDQDEITL
-710 YAMWRDS
+710 YAMWKDS
-717 SEISYN
+717 SITDYT
-723 IKYVLVKNNA
+723 ITYVLNA
-733 TNDNP
+733 TNVQNDNP
-738 NTYTNKSDTIKLNDP
+738 ATYTNNSDTITLKDP
-753 VLEGYTF
+753 VREGYTF
-760 LGWFSDKECTQQV
+760 LGWFSDKELTQQV
-773 TEITAGSTGDITLY
+773 TEIAKGSTGNITLY
-787 ALWEENDTCEHEWI
+787 AHWKRADACEHEWI
-801 QAEVIER
+801 QTAVIER

-828 VITLPIDPDYHWEKE
+828 VVTLPIDPDYHWEKE
-843 IVNKKPATTTE
+843 VVNKKPATTTE

-865 CKKVLQQGEIIPKK
+865 CKKVLQQGEVIPKK

-898 AASNKPDTSNTPAA
+898 AASNKPGTSNTLAA

-975 PETTVKGYEVQ
+975 PDTTVKGYEVQ

>member
-31 TAFAAASNEEISA
+31 TAFAAASEEEISA
-44 FEKLDAVFQ
+44 FEKLDGIFQ
-53 EYLLKECID
+53 EYLLKDCID
-62 ENKSTYTDD
+62 PNKSTYTDD

-83 LDQCDITTSYKEM
+83 LDQCDITTTYKEM

-103 ANRVYYNLN
+103 ANRVSYNLN
-112 DKRFNPKHGT
+112 DKRYNPKHGT

-131 VWFYKKAVCGGYTNL
+131 VWSSKKAVCGGYTNL

-159 ELLTKTH
+159 GLVTKTH
-166 AYSIAYNKDSDCWIY
+166 AYSIAYNKDSDYWIY

-188 TNRYDLERD
+188 RNRYDLERD
-197 ENREL
+197 DDTREV
-202 LPDAKEVWTSGG
+202 LPDAEEIWTSGG

-221 MTPQTMLYDRA
+221 MTIPTMLLDRA

-247 RYSFHCNDSN
+247 RYSFHCNDSSF
-257 YNTSVDLDTWKD
+257 NTDLDLDTWKD
-269 MTDWNMTL
+269 MTDWNLTL
-277 YGPWSEDYSK
+277 FGPWGDDYSK
-287 DVKVTDVGG
+287 NVKVTDIDGV
-296 IPIHKVYDGFAGTDI
+296 PVHKVYDGFAGTDI
-311 ESVDFSETSIQ
+311 ESVDFSEASIKM
-322 TIATRYSSTQGTF
+322 IVSLFSSTTGTF

-344 KLPDTVKYFYSKTFQ
+344 KLPDTVTQFYSQTFKN
-359 DCTALEEINMPKS
+359 CTALEEINIPKS
-372 TQIFSP
+372 IQVIQP
-378 QQFSGCSSLKSVDFR
+378 QEFLGCSSLKTVDFR
-393 GTSVTQLSKEVFKG
+393 GTSVVRICDEAFKD
-407 CTSLTSVYLG
+407 CTSLASVYWG
-417 EQENLSIDAYAFQ
+417 EPKNLSIDAYAFQ

-437 VDCSTTNIYSIGNYA
+437 VDCSKTNISSIENYA
-452 FYNCSGLTKI
+452 FYNCSKLKKI
-462 DLSGSSMETIGQSA
+462 DLSSSTMEQTGQSIFRA
-476 FSDCT
+476 CT
-481 GLEEAILPKTL
+481 
-492 KTIDNYAFC
+492 
-501 NCSKLTKIDLSDSS
+501 S
-515 LETIGQSVFRNCT
+515 
-528 GLEEVILPKTLKE
+528 LEEVILPKTLKE
-541 IGYLAFS
+541 INYLTFS
-548 GTVIKSLDLSNTAI
+548 GTAIKTLDLRETAI
-562 TKIGYSSCAN
+562 TKIIDSGCAN
-572 MDVLKTLYLPNTLQ
+572 MDALKTLYLPATLE
-586 EFEDNAFSVSKSSFD
+586 EFGDYAFLAKKSSSG
-601 RLYIFSDIPEADIRA
+601 RLYIYSNIPEADINA
-616 MADKADGVW
+616 MANKAIGVW
-625 SGRFISFPK
+625 SGRRISFPK
-634 GTYTITYDGN
+634 GTYTIIYDGN
-644 GATAGTMDVQTCMID
+644 GATAGTMDTQTCMID
-659 DYPFD
+659 GFTFS
-664 LAKNTYTRDGYVF
+664 LSKNAYTMENYTF
-677 TGWNTKADGSGDSY
+677 TGWNTMPDGSGAFYRD
-691 KDGASVEALS
+691 EANIYPLT

-710 YAMWRDS
+710 YAMWKDS
-717 SEISYN
+717 SVTDYTITYF
-723 IKYVLVKNNA
+723 LNA
-733 TNDNP
+733 TNVQNDNP
-738 NTYTNKSDTIKLNDP
+738 TAYTNNSDTITLKDP
-753 VLEGYTF
+753 IREGYTF
-760 LGWFSDKECTQQV
+760 LGWFSDKELTQQV
-773 TEITAGSTGDITLY
+773 TEIAKGSTGDITLY
-787 ALWEENDTCEHEWI
+787 AHWKRADACEHEWI
-801 QAEVIER
+801 QTAVIER

-828 VITLPIDPDYHWEKE
+828 VVSLPIDPDYHWEKE
-843 IVNKKPATTTE
+843 VVNKKPATTTE

-865 CKKVLQQGEIIPKK
+865 CKKVLQQGEVIPKK

-898 AASNKPDTSNTPAA
+898 AASNKPGTSNTPAA

-941 DASSE
+941 NASSE
-946 TSTKASAPKAVKG
+946 TSIKASAPKAVKG

-986 YAMDK
+986 YAMNK

>member
-31 TAFAAASNEEISA
+31 TAFAAASEEEISA
-44 FEKLDAVFQ
+44 FEKLDGIFQ
-53 EYLLKECID
+53 EYLLKDCID
-62 ENKSTYTDD
+62 PNKSTYTDD

-83 LDQCDITTSYKEM
+83 LDQCDITTTYKEM

-103 ANRVYYNLN
+103 ANRVSYNLN
-112 DKRFNPKHGT
+112 DKRYNPKHGT

-131 VWFYKKAVCGGYTNL
+131 VWSSKKAVCGGYTNL

-159 ELLTKTH
+159 GLVTKTH
-166 AYSIAYNKDSDCWIY
+166 AYSIAYNKDSDYWIY
-181 IDATGCS
+181 IDATVCS
-188 TNRYDLERD
+188 RNRYDLERD
-197 ENREL
+197 DDTSEV
-202 LPDAKEVWTSGG
+202 LPDAEELWTSGG

-221 MTPQTMLYDRA
+221 MTIPTMLLDRA
-232 AHMVYSCGYLVKDGL
+232 AYMVYSCGYLVKDGL
-247 RYSFHCNDSN
+247 RYSFHCNDSSF
-257 YNTSVDLDTWKD
+257 NTDMDLDTWKD
-269 MTDWNMTL
+269 MTDWNLTL
-277 YGPWSEDYSK
+277 FGPWGDDYSK
-287 DVKVTDVGG
+287 NVKVTDIDGV
-296 IPIHKVYDGFAGTDI
+296 PVHKVYDGFAGTDI
-311 ESVDFSETSIQ
+311 ESVDFSETSIKM
-322 TIATRYSSTQGTF
+322 IVSLFSSTTGTF

-344 KLPDTVKYFYSKTFQ
+344 TLPDTVTQFYSQTFKN
-359 DCTALEEINMPKS
+359 CTALEEINIPKS
-372 TQIFSP
+372 IQVIQP
-378 QQFSGCSSLKSVDFR
+378 QEFLGCSSLKTVDFR
-393 GTSVTQLSKEVFKG
+393 GTSVVRICDEAFKG
-407 CTSLTSVYLG
+407 CTFLASVYLG
-417 EQENLSIDAYAFQ
+417 EPENLSIDAYAFQ

-437 VDCSTTNIYSIGNYA
+437 VDCSKTNISSIENYA
-452 FYNCSGLTKI
+452 FYNCSKLKKI
-462 DLSGSSMETIGQSA
+462 DLSSSTMEQTGQSIFRA
-476 FSDCT
+476 CT
-481 GLEEAILPKTL
+481 
-492 KTIDNYAFC
+492 
-501 NCSKLTKIDLSDSS
+501 S
-515 LETIGQSVFRNCT
+515 
-528 GLEEVILPKTLKE
+528 LEEVILPKTLKE
-541 IGYLAFS
+541 INYLTFS
-548 GTVIKSLDLSNTAI
+548 GTAIKTLDLRETAI
-562 TKIGYSSCAN
+562 TKIIDSGCAN
-572 MDVLKTLYLPNTLQ
+572 MDALKTLYLPATLE
-586 EFEDNAFSVSKSSFD
+586 EFGDYAFLAKKSSSGK
-601 RLYIFSDIPEADIRA
+601 LYIYSVIPEADINA
-616 MADKADGVW
+616 MADKATGVW
-625 SGRFISFPK
+625 SGRSISFPK
-634 GTYTITYDGN
+634 GSYTIIYDGN
-644 GATAGTMDVQTCMID
+644 GAAAGTMDAQTCMID
-659 DYPFD
+659 GFTFS
-664 LAKNTYTRDGYVF
+664 LSKNAYTRENYTF
-677 TGWNTKADGSGDSY
+677 TGWNTMSDGSGTFYRD
-691 KDGASVEALS
+691 EAKIYPLT

-710 YAMWRDS
+710 YAMWKDS
-717 SEISYN
+717 SVTDYTITYF
-723 IKYVLVKNNA
+723 LNA
-733 TNDNP
+733 TNVQNDNP
-738 NTYTNKSDTIKLNDP
+738 TAYTNNSDTITLKDP
-753 VLEGYTF
+753 IREGYTF
-760 LGWFSDKECTQQV
+760 LGWFSDKELTQQV
-773 TEITAGSTGDITLY
+773 TEIAKGSTGDITLY
-787 ALWEENDTCEHEWI
+787 AHWKRADACEHEWI
-801 QAEVIER
+801 QTAVIER

-828 VITLPIDPDYHWEKE
+828 VVSLPIDPDYHWEKE
-843 IVNKKPATTTE
+843 VVNKKPATTTE

-865 CKKVLQQGEIIPKK
+865 CKKVLQQGEVIPKK

-898 AASNKPDTSNTPAA
+898 AASNKPGTSNTPAV

>member
-31 TAFAAASNEEISA
+31 TAFAAASKEEISA
-44 FEKLDAVFQ
+44 FEKLDGIFQ
-53 EYLLKECID
+53 EYLLKDCID
-62 ENKSTYTDD
+62 PNKSTYTDD

-83 LDQCDITTSYKEM
+83 LDQCDITTTYKEM

-103 ANRVYYNLN
+103 ANRVSYNLN
-112 DKRFNPKHGT
+112 DKRYNPKHGT

-131 VWFYKKAVCGGYTNL
+131 VWSSKRAVCGGYTNL

-159 ELLTKTH
+159 ELITKTH
-166 AYSIAYNKDSDCWIY
+166 AYSIAYNKDSDYWIY

-188 TNRYDLERD
+188 RNRYDLERD
-197 ENREL
+197 DDTREV
-202 LPDAKEVWTSGG
+202 LPDAEEIWTSGG

-221 MTPQTMLYDRA
+221 MTIPTMLLDRA

-247 RYSFHCNDSN
+247 RYSFHCNDSSF
-257 YNTSVDLDTWKD
+257 NTDLDLDTWKD
-269 MTDWNMTL
+269 MTDWNLTL
-277 YGPWSEDYSK
+277 FGPWGDDYSK
-287 DVKVTDVGG
+287 NVKVTDIDGV
-296 IPIHKVYDGFAGTDI
+296 PVHKVYDGFAGTDI
-311 ESVDFSETSIQ
+311 ESVDFSEASIKM
-322 TIATRYSSTQGTF
+322 IVSLFSSTTGTF

-344 KLPDTVKYFYSKTFQ
+344 KLPDTVTQFYSQTFKN
-359 DCTALEEINMPKS
+359 CTALEEINIPKS
-372 TQIFSP
+372 IQVIQP
-378 QQFSGCSSLKSVDFR
+378 QEFLGCSSLKTVDFR
-393 GTSVTQLSKEVFKG
+393 GTSVVRICDEAFKD
-407 CTSLTSVYLG
+407 CTSLASVYCG
-417 EQENLSIDAYAFQ
+417 EPKNLSIDAYAFQ

-437 VDCSTTNIYSIGNYA
+437 VDCSKTNISSIENYA
-452 FYNCSGLTKI
+452 FYNCSKLKKI
-462 DLSGSSMETIGQSA
+462 DLSSSTMEQTGQSIFRA
-476 FSDCT
+476 CT
-481 GLEEAILPKTL
+481 
-492 KTIDNYAFC
+492 
-501 NCSKLTKIDLSDSS
+501 S
-515 LETIGQSVFRNCT
+515 
-528 GLEEVILPKTLKE
+528 LEEVILPKTLKE
-541 IGYLAFS
+541 INYLTFS
-548 GTVIKSLDLSNTAI
+548 GTAIKTLDLRETAI
-562 TKIGYSSCAN
+562 TKIIDSGCAN
-572 MDVLKTLYLPNTLQ
+572 MDALKTLYLPATLE
-586 EFEDNAFSVSKSSFD
+586 EFGDYAFLAKQSSSG
-601 RLYIFSDIPEADIRA
+601 RLYIYSNIPEADINA
-616 MADKADGVW
+616 MANKAIGVW
-625 SGRFISFPK
+625 SGRRISFPK
-634 GTYTITYDGN
+634 GSYTIIYDGN
-644 GATAGTMDVQTCMID
+644 GATAGTMDAQTCMID
-659 DYPFD
+659 GFTFS
-664 LAKNTYTRDGYVF
+664 LSKNAYTMENYTF
-677 TGWNTKADGSGDSY
+677 TGWNTMPDGSGAFYRD
-691 KDGASVEALS
+691 EANIYPLT

-710 YAMWRDS
+710 YAMWKDS
-717 SEISYN
+717 SVTDYTITYF
-723 IKYVLVKNNA
+723 LNA
-733 TNDNP
+733 TNVQNDNP
-738 NTYTNKSDTIKLNDP
+738 TAYTNNSDTITLKDP
-753 VLEGYTF
+753 IREGYTF
-760 LGWFSDKECTQQV
+760 LGWFSDKELTQQV
-773 TEITAGSTGDITLY
+773 TEIAKGSTGDITLY
-787 ALWEENDTCEHEWI
+787 AHWKRADACEHEWI
-801 QAEVIER
+801 QTAVIER

-865 CKKVLQQGEIIPKK
+865 CKKVLQQGEVIPKK

-898 AASNKPDTSNTPAA
+898 AASNKPGTSNTPAA

-926 TPSATKKPSASSGTQ
+926 TPSATKKPAASSDTQ

-975 PETTVKGYEVQ
+975 PDTTVKGYEVQ

>member
-31 TAFAAASNEEISA
+31 TAFAAASEEEISA
-44 FEKLDAVFQ
+44 FEKLDGIFQ
-53 EYLLKECID
+53 EYLLKDCID
-62 ENKSTYTDD
+62 PNKSTYTDD

-83 LDQCDITTSYKEM
+83 LDQCDITTTYKEM

-103 ANRVYYNLN
+103 ANRVSYNLN
-112 DKRFNPKHGT
+112 DKRYNPKHGT

-131 VWFYKKAVCGGYTNL
+131 VWSSKRAVCGGYTNL

-159 ELLTKTH
+159 ELITKTH
-166 AYSIAYNKDSDCWIY
+166 AYSIAYNKDSDYWIY

-188 TNRYDLERD
+188 RNRYDLERD
-197 ENREL
+197 DDTREV
-202 LPDAKEVWTSGG
+202 LPDAEEIWTSGG

-221 MTPQTMLYDRA
+221 MTIPTMLLDRA

-247 RYSFHCNDSN
+247 RYSFHCNDSSF
-257 YNTSVDLDTWKD
+257 NTDLDLDTWKD
-269 MTDWNMTL
+269 MTDWNLTL
-277 YGPWSEDYSK
+277 FGPWGDDYSK
-287 DVKVTDVGG
+287 NVKVTDIDGV
-296 IPIHKVYDGFAGTDI
+296 PVHKVYDGFAGTDI
-311 ESVDFSETSIQ
+311 ESVDFSEASIKM
-322 TIATRYSSTQGTF
+322 IVSLFSSTTGTF

-344 KLPDTVKYFYSKTFQ
+344 TLPDTVTQFYSQTFKN
-359 DCTALEEINMPKS
+359 CTALEEINIPKS
-372 TQIFSP
+372 IQVIQP
-378 QQFSGCSSLKSVDFR
+378 QEFLGCSSLKTVDFR
-393 GTSVTQLSKEVFKG
+393 GTSVVRICDEAFKD
-407 CTSLTSVYLG
+407 CTSLASVYWG
-417 EQENLSIDAYAFQ
+417 EPKNLSIDAYAFQ

-437 VDCSTTNIYSIGNYA
+437 VDCSKTNISSIENYA
-452 FYNCSGLTKI
+452 FYNCSKLKKI
-462 DLSGSSMETIGQSA
+462 DLSSSTMEQTGQSIFRA
-476 FSDCT
+476 CT
-481 GLEEAILPKTL
+481 
-492 KTIDNYAFC
+492 
-501 NCSKLTKIDLSDSS
+501 S
-515 LETIGQSVFRNCT
+515 
-528 GLEEVILPKTLKE
+528 LEEVILPKTLKE
-541 IGYLAFS
+541 INYLTFS
-548 GTVIKSLDLSNTAI
+548 GTAIKTLDLRETAI
-562 TKIGYSSCAN
+562 TKIIDSGCAN
-572 MDVLKTLYLPNTLQ
+572 MDALKTLYLPATLE
-586 EFEDNAFSVSKSSFD
+586 EFGDYAFLAKKSSSG
-601 RLYIFSDIPEADIRA
+601 RLYIYSNIPEADINA
-616 MADKADGVW
+616 MANKAIGVW
-625 SGRFISFPK
+625 SGRRISFPK
-634 GTYTITYDGN
+634 GTYTIIYDGN
-644 GATAGTMDVQTCMID
+644 GATAGTMDTQTCMID
-659 DYPFD
+659 GFTFS
-664 LAKNTYTRDGYVF
+664 LSKNAYTMENYTF
-677 TGWNTKADGSGDSY
+677 TGWNTMPDGSGAFYRD
-691 KDGASVEALS
+691 EANIYPLT

-710 YAMWRDS
+710 YAMWKDS
-717 SEISYN
+717 SVTDYTITYF
-723 IKYVLVKNNA
+723 LNA
-733 TNDNP
+733 TNVQNDNP
-738 NTYTNKSDTIKLNDP
+738 TAYTNNSDTITLKDP
-753 VLEGYTF
+753 IREGYTF
-760 LGWFSDKECTQQV
+760 LGWFSDKELTQQV
-773 TEITAGSTGDITLY
+773 TEIAKGSTGDITLY
-787 ALWEENDTCEHEWI
+787 AHWKRTDACEHEWI
-801 QAEVIER
+801 QTAVIER

-828 VITLPIDPDYHWEKE
+828 VVSLPIDPDYHWEKE
-843 IVNKKPATTTE
+843 VVNKKPATTIE

-865 CKKVLQQGEIIPKK
+865 CKKVLQQGEVIPKK

-898 AASNKPDTSNTPAA
+898 AASNKPGTSNTPAA

-941 DASSE
+941 NASSE
-946 TSTKASAPKAVKG
+946 TSIKASAPKAVKG

-986 YAMDK
+986 YAMNK

>member
-17 ALVLLLLTITINVP
+17 ALVLLLLTLTINVP
-31 TAFAAASNEEISA
+31 AAFAAASEEEISA
-44 FEKLDAVFQ
+44 FEKLDGIFQ
-53 EYLLKECID
+53 EYLLKDCID
-62 ENKSTYTDD
+62 PNKSTYTDD

-83 LDQCDITTSYKEM
+83 LDQCDITTTYKEM

-103 ANRVYYNLN
+103 ANRVSYNLN
-112 DKRFNPKHGT
+112 DKRYNPKHGT

-131 VWFYKKAVCGGYTNL
+131 VWSSKKAVCGGYTNL

-159 ELLTKTH
+159 GLVTKTH
-166 AYSIAYNKDSDCWIY
+166 AYSIAYNKDSDYWIY
-181 IDATGCS
+181 IDATVCS
-188 TNRYDLERD
+188 RNRYDLERD
-197 ENREL
+197 DDTSEV
-202 LPDAKEVWTSGG
+202 LPDAEELWTSGG

-221 MTPQTMLYDRA
+221 MTIPTMLLDRA
-232 AHMVYSCGYLVKDGL
+232 AYMVYSCGYLVKDGL
-247 RYSFHCNDSN
+247 RYSFHCNDSSF
-257 YNTSVDLDTWKD
+257 NTDMDLDTWKD
-269 MTDWNMTL
+269 MTDWNLTL
-277 YGPWSEDYSK
+277 FGPWGDDYSK
-287 DVKVTDVGG
+287 NVKVTDIDGV
-296 IPIHKVYDGFAGTDI
+296 PVHKVYDGFAGTDI
-311 ESVDFSETSIQ
+311 ESVDFSEASIKM
-322 TIATRYSSTQGTF
+322 IVSLFSSTTGTF

-344 KLPDTVKYFYSKTFQ
+344 KLPDTVTQFYSQTFKN
-359 DCTALEEINMPKS
+359 CTALEEINIPKS
-372 TQIFSP
+372 IQVIQP
-378 QQFSGCSSLKSVDFR
+378 QEFLGCSSLKTVDFR
-393 GTSVTQLSKEVFKG
+393 GTSVVRICDEAFKD
-407 CTSLTSVYLG
+407 CTSLASVYWG
-417 EQENLSIDAYAFQ
+417 EPENLSIDAYAFQ

-437 VDCSTTNIYSIGNYA
+437 VDCSKTNISSIENYA
-452 FYNCSGLTKI
+452 FYNCSKLKKI
-462 DLSGSSMETIGQSA
+462 DLSSSTMEQTGQSIFRA
-476 FSDCT
+476 CT
-481 GLEEAILPKTL
+481 
-492 KTIDNYAFC
+492 
-501 NCSKLTKIDLSDSS
+501 S
-515 LETIGQSVFRNCT
+515 
-528 GLEEVILPKTLKE
+528 LEEVILPKTLKE
-541 IGYLAFS
+541 INYLTFS
-548 GTVIKSLDLSNTAI
+548 GTAIKTLDLRETAI
-562 TKIGYSSCAN
+562 TKIIDSGCAN
-572 MDVLKTLYLPNTLQ
+572 MDALKTLYLPATLE
-586 EFEDNAFSVSKSSFD
+586 EFGDYAFLAKKSSSGK
-601 RLYIFSDIPEADIRA
+601 LYIYSVIPEADINA
-616 MADKADGVW
+616 IADKATGVW
-625 SGRFISFPK
+625 SGRSISFPK
-634 GTYTITYDGN
+634 GSYTIIYDGN
-644 GATAGTMDVQTCMID
+644 GAAAGTMDAQTCMID
-659 DYPFD
+659 GFTFS
-664 LAKNTYTRDGYVF
+664 LSKNAYTRENYTF
-677 TGWNTKADGSGDSY
+677 TGWNTMSDGSGTFYRD
-691 KDGASVEALS
+691 EANIYPLT

-710 YAMWRDS
+710 YAMWKDS
-717 SEISYN
+717 SVTDYTITYF
-723 IKYVLVKNNA
+723 LNA
-733 TNDNP
+733 TNVQNDNP
-738 NTYTNKSDTIKLNDP
+738 TAYTNNSDTITLKDP
-753 VLEGYTF
+753 IREGYTF
-760 LGWFSDKECTQQV
+760 LGWFSDKELTQQV
-773 TEITAGSTGDITLY
+773 TEIAKGSTGNITLY
-787 ALWEENDTCEHEWI
+787 AHWKRADACEHEWI
-801 QAEVIER
+801 QTAVIER

-843 IVNKKPATTTE
+843 VVNKKPATTTE

-865 CKKVLQQGEIIPKK
+865 CKKVLQQGEVIPKK

-898 AASNKPDTSNTPAA
+898 AASNKPGTSNTPAV

-946 TSTKASAPKAVKG
+946 TSIKASAPKAVKG

-986 YAMDK
+986 YAMNK

>member
-1 MNKKN
+1 
-6 IPKYFPGLFFP
+6 
-17 ALVLLLLTITINVP
+17 
-31 TAFAAASNEEISA
+31 
-44 FEKLDAVFQ
+44 
-53 EYLLKECID
+53 
-62 ENKSTYTDD
+62 
-71 QLKEM
+71 
-76 TDDLQTY
+76 
-83 LDQCDITTSYKEM
+83 
-96 EAVSRYV
+96 
-103 ANRVYYNLN
+103 
-112 DKRFNPKHGT
+112 
-122 ELTSDNPYD
+122 
-131 VWFYKKAVCGGYTNL
+131 
-146 LNTLLVSRGIPSF
+146 
-159 ELLTKTH
+159 
-166 AYSIAYNKDSDCWIY
+166 
-181 IDATGCS
+181 
-188 TNRYDLERD
+188 
-197 ENREL
+197 
-202 LPDAKEVWTSGG
+202 
-214 YNSAGFD
+214 
-221 MTPQTMLYDRA
+221 
-232 AHMVYSCGYLVKDGL
+232 
-247 RYSFHCNDSN
+247 
-257 YNTSVDLDTWKD
+257 
-269 MTDWNMTL
+269 
-277 YGPWSEDYSK
+277 
-287 DVKVTDVGG
+287 
-296 IPIHKVYDGFAGTDI
+296 
-311 ESVDFSETSIQ
+311 
-322 TIATRYSSTQGTF
+322 
-335 EGCTKLKTV
+335 
-344 KLPDTVKYFYSKTFQ
+344 
-359 DCTALEEINMPKS
+359 MPKS

-760 LGWFSDKECTQQV
+760 LGWFSDKELTQQV
-773 TEITAGSTGDITLY
+773 TEIAKGSTGDITLY
-787 ALWEENDTCEHEWI
+787 AHWKRADACEHEWI
-801 QAEVIER
+801 QTAVIER

-828 VITLPIDPDYHWEKE
+828 VVSLPIDPDYHWEKE
-843 IVNKKPATTTE
+843 VVNKKPATTTE

-865 CKKVLQQGEIIPKK
+865 CKKVLQQGEVIPKK

-898 AASNKPDTSNTPAA
+898 AASNKPGTSNTLAA

>member
-247 RYSFHCNDSN
+247 RYSFHCNESN

-311 ESVDFSETSIQ
+311 ESVDFSEASIKM
-322 TIATRYSSTQGTF
+322 IVSLFSSTTGTF

-344 KLPDTVKYFYSKTFQ
+344 KLPDTVTQFYSQTFKN
-359 DCTALEEINMPKS
+359 CTALEEINIPKS
-372 TQIFSP
+372 IQVIQP
-378 QQFSGCSSLKSVDFR
+378 QEFLGCSSLKTVDFR
-393 GTSVTQLSKEVFKG
+393 GTSVVRICDEAFKD
-407 CTSLTSVYLG
+407 CTSLASVYWG
-417 EQENLSIDAYAFQ
+417 EPKNLSIDAYAFQ

-437 VDCSTTNIYSIGNYA
+437 VDCSKTNISSIENYA
-452 FYNCSGLTKI
+452 FYNCSKLKKI
-462 DLSGSSMETIGQSA
+462 DLSSSTMEQTGQSIFRA
-476 FSDCT
+476 CT
-481 GLEEAILPKTL
+481 
-492 KTIDNYAFC
+492 
-501 NCSKLTKIDLSDSS
+501 S
-515 LETIGQSVFRNCT
+515 
-528 GLEEVILPKTLKE
+528 LEEVILPKTLKE
-541 IGYLAFS
+541 INYLTFS
-548 GTVIKSLDLSNTAI
+548 GTAIKTLDLRETAI
-562 TKIGYSSCAN
+562 TKIIDSGCAN
-572 MDVLKTLYLPNTLQ
+572 MDALKTLYLPATLE
-586 EFEDNAFSVSKSSFD
+586 EFGDYAFLAKQSSSG
-601 RLYIFSDIPEADIRA
+601 RLYIYSNIPEADINA
-616 MADKADGVW
+616 MANKAIGVW
-625 SGRFISFPK
+625 SGRRISFPK
-634 GTYTITYDGN
+634 GTYTIIYDGN
-644 GATAGTMDVQTCMID
+644 GATAGTMDAQTCMID
-659 DYPFD
+659 GFTFS
-664 LAKNTYTRDGYVF
+664 LSKNAYTMENYTF
-677 TGWNTKADGSGDSY
+677 TGWNTMPDGSGAFYRD
-691 KDGASVEALS
+691 EANIYPLT

-710 YAMWRDS
+710 YAMWKDS
-717 SEISYN
+717 SVTDYTITYF
-723 IKYVLVKNNA
+723 LNA
-733 TNDNP
+733 TNVQNDNP
-738 NTYTNKSDTIKLNDP
+738 TAYTNNSDTITLKDP
-753 VLEGYTF
+753 IREGYTF
-760 LGWFSDKECTQQV
+760 LGWFSDKELTQQV
-773 TEITAGSTGDITLY
+773 TEIAKGSTGDITLY
-787 ALWEENDTCEHEWI
+787 AHWKRADACEHEWI
-801 QAEVIER
+801 QTAVIER
-808 ATCSQ
+808 ATCSR
-813 EGTATRACTKCGKSE
+813 EGTATRVCTKCHKSE
-828 VITLPIDPDYHWEKE
+828 VITLPIDPDYHFSKE
-843 IVNKKPATTTE
+843 VVNKKDATTTE

-860 TICKA
+860 TICTA

-898 AASNKPDTSNTPAA
+898 AASNKPGTSNTPAA

-1014 SKTYFVRVR
+1014 SKIYFVRVR

>member
-31 TAFAAASNEEISA
+31 TAFAAASEEEISA
-44 FEKLDAVFQ
+44 FEKLDGIFQ
-53 EYLLKECID
+53 EYLLKDCID
-62 ENKSTYTDD
+62 PNKSTYTDD

-83 LDQCDITTSYKEM
+83 LDQCDITTTYKEM

-103 ANRVYYNLN
+103 ANRVSYNLN
-112 DKRFNPKHGT
+112 DKRYNPKHGT

-131 VWFYKKAVCGGYTNL
+131 VWSSKRAVCGGYTNL

-159 ELLTKTH
+159 ELITKTH
-166 AYSIAYNKDSDCWIY
+166 AYSIAYNKDSDYWIY

-188 TNRYDLERD
+188 RNRYDLERD
-197 ENREL
+197 DDTREV
-202 LPDAKEVWTSGG
+202 LPDAEEIWTSGG

-221 MTPQTMLYDRA
+221 MTIPTMLLDRA

-257 YNTSVDLDTWKD
+257 FNTDLDLDTWKD
-269 MTDWNMTL
+269 MTDWNLTL
-277 YGPWSEDYSK
+277 FGPWGDDYSK
-287 DVKVTDVGG
+287 NVKVTDIDGV
-296 IPIHKVYDGFAGTDI
+296 PVHKVYDGFAGTDI
-311 ESVDFSETSIQ
+311 ESVDFSEASIKM
-322 TIATRYSSTQGTF
+322 IVSLFSSTTGTF

-344 KLPDTVKYFYSKTFQ
+344 KLPDTVTQFYSQTFKN
-359 DCTALEEINMPKS
+359 CTALEEINIPKS
-372 TQIFSP
+372 IQVIQP
-378 QQFSGCSSLKSVDFR
+378 QEFLGCSSLKTVDFR
-393 GTSVTQLSKEVFKG
+393 GSSVVRICDEAFKD
-407 CTSLTSVYLG
+407 CTSLASVYWG
-417 EQENLSIDAYAFQ
+417 EPKNLSIDAYAFQ

-437 VDCSTTNIYSIGNYA
+437 VDCSKTNISSIENYA
-452 FYNCSGLTKI
+452 FYNCSKLKKI
-462 DLSGSSMETIGQSA
+462 DLSSSTMEQTGQSIFRA
-476 FSDCT
+476 CT
-481 GLEEAILPKTL
+481 
-492 KTIDNYAFC
+492 
-501 NCSKLTKIDLSDSS
+501 S
-515 LETIGQSVFRNCT
+515 
-528 GLEEVILPKTLKE
+528 LEEVILPKTLKE
-541 IGYLAFS
+541 INYLTFS
-548 GTVIKSLDLSNTAI
+548 GTAIKTLDLRETAI
-562 TKIGYSSCAN
+562 TKIIDSGCAN
-572 MDVLKTLYLPNTLQ
+572 MDALKTLYLPATLE
-586 EFEDNAFSVSKSSFD
+586 EFGDYAFLAKQSSSG
-601 RLYIFSDIPEADIRA
+601 RLYIYSNIPEADINA
-616 MADKADGVW
+616 MANKAIGVW
-625 SGRFISFPK
+625 SGRRISFPK
-634 GTYTITYDGN
+634 GTYTIIYDGN
-644 GATAGTMDVQTCMID
+644 GATAGTMDAQTCMID
-659 DYPFD
+659 GFTFS
-664 LAKNTYTRDGYVF
+664 LSKNAYTMENYTF
-677 TGWNTKADGSGDSY
+677 TGWNTMPDGSGAFYRD
-691 KDGASVEALS
+691 EANIYPLT

-710 YAMWRDS
+710 YAMWKDS
-717 SEISYN
+717 SVTDYTITYF
-723 IKYVLVKNNA
+723 LNA
-733 TNDNP
+733 TNVQNDNP
-738 NTYTNKSDTIKLNDP
+738 TAYTNNSDTITLKDP
-753 VLEGYTF
+753 IREGYTF
-760 LGWFSDKECTQQV
+760 LGWFSDKELTQQV
-773 TEITAGSTGDITLY
+773 TEIAKGSTGDITLY
-787 ALWEENDTCEHEWI
+787 AHWKRADACEHEWI
-801 QAEVIER
+801 QTAVIER

-865 CKKVLQQGEIIPKK
+865 CKKVLQQGEVIPKK

-898 AASNKPDTSNTPAA
+898 AASNKPGTSNTPAA